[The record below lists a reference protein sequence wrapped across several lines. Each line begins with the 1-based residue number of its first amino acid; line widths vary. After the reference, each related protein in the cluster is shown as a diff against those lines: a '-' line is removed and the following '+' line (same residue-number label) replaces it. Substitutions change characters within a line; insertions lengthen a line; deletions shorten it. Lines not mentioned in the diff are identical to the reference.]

1 MLKQVPYLKMKIN
14 YLKFKSMFAYSPEM
28 QIINFT
34 DPTGLYTLIIGKNGR
49 GKSSITKILNIA
61 LYFSCDGI
69 PMGEFA
75 NEINGDGYVEV
86 SVDSYGSSWTIISEY
101 STTKLKSVQVF
112 KNGELQD
119 WGGIKTTKEKV
130 IQNIVDIPQKLFNN
144 IINLSVNDF
153 KSFLSLSARDS
164 KEIRD
169 KIFSF
174 GILNQMAQIEN
185 QKLLQSK
192 KEVDRI
198 QTTMDSLTST
208 LSSTY
213 EEYRKSEQDFVN
225 RKNEAERLYKE
236 YKTEIESK
244 RNSLL
249 STKKEIETEIEALR
263 SLERE
268 QTTSHL
274 INATIDISENL
285 NLLQGNLSE
294 SRRDIEEK
302 SEVHKSTEN
311 TISVLKYLLDTEE
324 YEKNLY
330 EIEKLS
336 KLHKEEENKLALLKI
351 ELLDIENTR
360 EKNRELI
367 KDKKL
372 KLDNILSEIS
382 KENALLGKYESKLQ
396 IHTALLKI
404 KSKFETSEALL
415 SFIESKERCLD
426 FEKKEHESLQNK
438 KTLLLEENKN
448 LEERLRLI
456 KAGKDTCPTCG
467 SPVDSIK
474 KIEEIESKI
483 SENEEILKSLIEE
496 SIPAIH
502 SKMLTTEKSLLQL
515 GEIKAK
521 KEMMESHYVADP
533 IGSLSLEEFL
543 TLSIE
548 DEIKKIKDKISSLI
562 LSSEK
567 IKEEIKSLED
577 TELEQ
582 RYTELL
588 SYSQK
593 HTENKSRYFTQIE
606 SLKNMNANPKK
617 EDYFTNDE
625 EHESILSS
633 LSDVINI
640 DERYRAEVSKL
651 SNLSL
656 ELSSL
661 KNNKTALESKIS
673 SLSETMVKNKEL
685 LSTSLKD
692 FTLPTEKILIDDS
705 VKERI
710 KDKENELSS
719 LTSSLLDIE
728 NKENSLLLQIKN
740 VEIEHKSKE
749 EYIKSSI
756 RRIETEI
763 ENFRKQTEVILH
775 ENHLQEAFLRTLSDD
790 GLKSYIMSKIVPYL
804 NQEINSF
811 ISRFNINVTVEFDSE
826 FVGTLHRNGHC
837 PSLQSIS
844 TGQRKI
850 IDVCILLSITK
861 FFIKKYPDI
870 NLVFYDE
877 IFSSLD
883 TENSPTILKLI
894 KQEFCENLGITVC
907 LVSHSF
913 VNPTLIDRFISVEDK
928 NYFSNLNILS
938 REDYTRQYS

>member
-1 MLKQVPYLKMKIN
+1 
-14 YLKFKSMFAYSPEM
+14 MFAYSPEM
-28 QIINFT
+28 QTINFT
-34 DPTGLYTLIIGKNGR
+34 DPNGLYTLIIGKNGR

-130 IQNIVDIPQKLFNN
+130 AQTIIDIPQKLFNN

-153 KSFLSLSARDS
+153 KSFLSLSAKDS

-174 GILNQMAQIEN
+174 GILNQMALIEN

-198 QTTMDSLTST
+198 QATMDSLTST

-213 EEYRKSEQDFVN
+213 EEYRKSEEDFVC

-236 YKTEIESK
+236 YMSEVESK
-244 RNSLL
+244 RNSLH
-249 STKKEIETEIEALR
+249 STKKEIETKIEALR

-285 NLLQGNLSE
+285 NILQGSLSE

-302 SEVHKSTEN
+302 SKIKKSTEN
-311 TISVLKYLLDTEE
+311 TISVLKYLLDTQE
-324 YEKNLY
+324 YEKSLY
-330 EIEKLS
+330 EIEKLEN
-336 KLHKEEENKLALLKI
+336 LHTEEENKLALLKV
-351 ELLDIENTR
+351 ELLDIENIR
-360 EKNRELI
+360 EKNRELLE
-367 KDKKL
+367 DKRL
-372 KLDNILSEIS
+372 KLDEILLSIS
-382 KENALLGKYESKLQ
+382 KENNLLEKLKSKIQ
-396 IHTALLKI
+396 IHTSLLKI
-404 KSKFETSEALL
+404 RSKFETDEALS
-415 SFIESKERCLD
+415 SFLESKERSLD
-426 FEKKEHESLQNK
+426 FEKKEHESLQNR
-438 KTLLLEENKN
+438 KTLLLQESKN
-448 LEERLRLI
+448 LRERLRLI
-456 KAGKDTCPTCG
+456 ETGKDTCPTCG
-467 SPVDSIK
+467 SPVNSIK
-474 KIEEIESKI
+474 KIEEIQSKI
-483 SENEEILKSLIEE
+483 SENEEHIRYVEE
-496 SIPAIH
+496 QIPATH
-502 SKMLTTEKSLLQL
+502 SKILATEKSLLQL

-521 KEMMESHYVADP
+521 KEMMEQHYEADP
-533 IGSLSLEEFL
+533 IHLFSLNEFLSLN
-543 TLSIE
+543 IE
-548 DEIKKIKDKISSLI
+548 DEIKKIKDKISSYA

-567 IKEEIKSLED
+567 IKEEIKSSED
-577 TELEQ
+577 TELEE
-582 RYTELL
+582 RYKELL
-588 SYSQK
+588 MYSQK

-606 SLKNMNANPKK
+606 SLKSMNVNPQKD
-617 EDYFTNDE
+617 DYFTSDE

-640 DERYRAEVSKL
+640 DERYKAEVSNL
-651 SNLSL
+651 SRISL

-661 KNNKTALESKIS
+661 SDKKITLESKIS
-673 SLSETMVKNKEL
+673 SLSETKAKNTEL
-685 LSTSLKD
+685 LSTSLRD
-692 FTLPTEKILIDDS
+692 FVLPTEKILIDDS

-719 LTSSLLDIE
+719 LTSELSNIE

-756 RRIETEI
+756 KRIETEI
-763 ENFRKQTEVILH
+763 ENFKKQTEVILH

-826 FVGTLHRNGHC
+826 FVGTLHRNGHS

-938 REDYTRQYS
+938 REDYTKQYS

>member
-1 MLKQVPYLKMKIN
+1 
-14 YLKFKSMFAYSPEM
+14 MFAYSPEM
-28 QIINFT
+28 QTINFT
-34 DPTGLYTLIIGKNGR
+34 DPNGLYTLIIGKNGR

-101 STTKLKSVQVF
+101 STTKLKTLQVF

-130 IQNIVDIPQKLFNN
+130 AQNIIDIPQKLFNN

-153 KSFLSLSARDS
+153 RSFLSLSARDS

-174 GILNQMAQIEN
+174 GILNQMALIEN

-198 QTTMDSLTST
+198 QATMDSLTST

-213 EEYRKSEQDFVN
+213 EEYRKSEEDYVC
-225 RKNEAERLYKE
+225 RKSEAERLYKE
-236 YKTEIESK
+236 YMSDVESK
-244 RNSLL
+244 RNSLH
-249 STKKEIETEIEALR
+249 STKKEIETKMEALR

-285 NLLQGNLSE
+285 SLLQGSLSE

-302 SEVHKSTEN
+302 SKVKKSIEN
-311 TISVLKYLLDTEE
+311 TISVLKYLLDTQE
-324 YEKNLY
+324 YEKSLY

-336 KLHKEEENKLALLKI
+336 KFYTEEENKLALLKV
-351 ELLDIENTR
+351 ELLDIENIR
-360 EKNRELI
+360 EKNRELLSN
-367 KDKKL
+367 KRS
-372 KLDNILSEIS
+372 KLDEILLSIS
-382 KENALLGKYESKLQ
+382 KENNLLEKFKSKIQ
-396 IHTALLKI
+396 IHTSLLKI
-404 KSKFETSEALL
+404 RSKFETDEALS
-415 SFIESKERCLD
+415 SFLESKERSLE
-426 FEKKEHESLQNK
+426 FEKKEHESLQNR
-438 KTLLLEENKN
+438 KTLLLQENKN
-448 LEERLRLI
+448 LRERLRLI
-456 KAGKDTCPTCG
+456 ETGKDTCPTCG
-467 SPVDSIK
+467 SPVNSTK
-474 KIEEIESKI
+474 KIEEIQGKI
-483 SENEEILKSLIEE
+483 SENEEHLKYVEE
-496 SIPAIH
+496 QIPALH
-502 SKMLTTEKSLLQL
+502 SKILAVEKSLLQL

-521 KEMMESHYVADP
+521 KEMMEQHYEADP
-533 IGSLSLEEFL
+533 IDSLSLSQFL
-543 TLSIE
+543 ALNIE
-548 DEIKKIKDKISSLI
+548 DEIKKIEDKISSLT

-567 IKEEIKSLED
+567 IKEEIKSFED
-577 TELEQ
+577 TELEE
-582 RYTELL
+582 RYKELL
-588 SYSQK
+588 MYSQK

-606 SLKNMNANPKK
+606 SLKSMNINPVK
-617 EDYFTNDE
+617 EDYFTSDE
-625 EHESILSS
+625 EHENILSS
-633 LSDVINI
+633 LSNVVNLG
-640 DERYRAEVSKL
+640 ERYQTEVSNL
-651 SNLSL
+651 SKISL

-661 KNNKTALESKIS
+661 SDKKITLESKIS
-673 SLSETMVKNKEL
+673 SLSETKSKNIEL

-692 FTLPTEKILIDDS
+692 FNLPTEKILIDDS

-710 KDKENELSS
+710 TVAENELSS
-719 LTSSLLDIE
+719 LTSELSDIE
-728 NKENSLLLQIKN
+728 NMENSLLLQIKN

-756 RRIETEI
+756 QRIETEI
-763 ENFRKQTEVILH
+763 ENFKKQTEVILH

-826 FVGTLHRNGHC
+826 FVGTLHRNGHS

-907 LVSHSF
+907 LISHSF

-938 REDYTRQYS
+938 REDYLRQYS

>member
-1 MLKQVPYLKMKIN
+1 
-14 YLKFKSMFAYSPEM
+14 MFAYSPEM
-28 QIINFT
+28 QTINFT
-34 DPTGLYTLIIGKNGR
+34 DPNGLYTLIIGKNGR

-101 STTKLKSVQVF
+101 STTKLKSLQVF

-130 IQNIVDIPQKLFNN
+130 AQNIVDIPQKLFNN

-153 KSFLSLSARDS
+153 RSFLSLSARDS

-174 GILNQMAQIEN
+174 GILNQMTQIEN

-198 QTTMDSLTST
+198 QATMDSLTST

-213 EEYRKSEQDFVN
+213 EEYRKSEEDYVC
-225 RKNEAERLYKE
+225 RKSEAERLYAE

-244 RNSLL
+244 RNSLH
-249 STKKEIETEIEALR
+249 STKKEIETKIEALR

-274 INATIDISENL
+274 INATIGISENL
-285 NLLQGNLSE
+285 NFLQGSLSE

-302 SEVHKSTEN
+302 SKTKKSTEN
-311 TISVLKYLLDTEE
+311 TISVLKYLLDTQE
-324 YEKNLY
+324 YEKSLY
-330 EIEKLS
+330 EIEKLT

-351 ELLDIENTR
+351 ELLDIENVR
-360 EKNRELI
+360 EKNRELLE
-367 KDKKL
+367 DKRL
-372 KLDNILSEIS
+372 KLDEILLSIS
-382 KENALLGKYESKLQ
+382 KENNLFEKLKSKIQ
-396 IHTALLKI
+396 IHTSLLKI
-404 KSKFETSEALL
+404 RSKFETDEVL
-415 SFIESKERCLD
+415 SSFLESKERSLE
-426 FEKKEHESLQNK
+426 FEKREHESLQNK

-448 LEERLRLI
+448 LRERLKLI
-456 KAGKDTCPTCG
+456 ETGKDTCPTCG
-467 SPVDSIK
+467 SPIDSIK

-483 SENEEILKSLIEE
+483 SENEEHLRYVEE
-496 SIPAIH
+496 QIPATH
-502 SKMLTTEKSLLQL
+502 SKILAIEKSLLQL

-521 KEMMESHYVADP
+521 KEMMEQQYEADP
-533 IGSLSLEEFL
+533 IGSLSLSEFL
-543 TLSIE
+543 SLNVE
-548 DEIKKIKDKISSLI
+548 DEIKKMEDKISSFTLF
-562 LSSEK
+562 SEK
-567 IKEEIKSLED
+567 IKEEIKSTED

-582 RYTELL
+582 RYKELL
-588 SYSQK
+588 MYSQK
-593 HTENKSRYFTQIE
+593 HIENKSRYFTQIE
-606 SLKNMNANPKK
+606 SIKSINANPVK

-625 EHESILSS
+625 EHENILSS
-633 LSDVINI
+633 ISDVINI
-640 DERYRAEVSKL
+640 EERYKAEI
-651 SNLSL
+651 SNLSKISL

-661 KNNKTALESKIS
+661 SDKKITLESKIS
-673 SLSETMVKNKEL
+673 SLSETKSKNIEL

-692 FTLPTEKILIDDS
+692 FNLPSEKILIDDS

-710 KDKENELSS
+710 TVTENELSS
-719 LTSSLLDIE
+719 LTSELSDIE

-763 ENFRKQTEVILH
+763 ENFKKQTEVILH

-826 FVGTLHRNGHC
+826 FVGTLHRNGHS

-907 LVSHSF
+907 LVSHNF

>member
-1 MLKQVPYLKMKIN
+1 
-14 YLKFKSMFAYSPEM
+14 MFAYSPEM
-28 QIINFT
+28 QTINFT
-34 DPTGLYTLIIGKNGR
+34 DPTQLYTLIIGKNGR

-101 STTKLKSVQVF
+101 STTKLKSLQVF

-130 IQNIVDIPQKLFNN
+130 SQNIVDIPQKLFNN

-153 KSFLSLSARDS
+153 KSFLSLSAKDS

-198 QTTMDSLTST
+198 QATMDSLTST

-213 EEYRKSEQDFVN
+213 EEYRKSEEKFAL
-225 RKNEAERLYKE
+225 RKSEAERLYKE
-236 YKTEIESK
+236 YKSEIESK
-244 RNSLL
+244 RNEFI
-249 STKKEIETEIEALR
+249 STKKEVETKIEALR

-285 NLLQGNLSE
+285 SSLQDSLSE
-294 SRRDIEEK
+294 DKRNIEEK
-302 SEVHKSTEN
+302 SEVYKSTEN
-311 TISVLKYLLDTEE
+311 TISVLKYLLDVKE
-324 YEKNLY
+324 YEKSLY

-351 ELLDIENTR
+351 ELLDIENIR
-360 EKNRELI
+360 EKNRELLR
-367 KDKKL
+367 DKQL
-372 KLDNILSEIS
+372 KLDEILLEIS

-396 IHTALLKI
+396 IHTSLLKI
-404 KSKFETSEALL
+404 RSKFETDETFS
-415 SFIESKERCLD
+415 SFLESKERSLE
-426 FEKKEHESLQNK
+426 FEKKEHESLQNR
-438 KTLLLEENKN
+438 KTLLLEESKN
-448 LEERLRLI
+448 LRERLRLI
-456 KAGKDTCPTCG
+456 ETGKDTCPTCG
-467 SPVDSIK
+467 SPVDSTK
-474 KIEEIESKI
+474 KIEEIQGKI
-483 SENEEILKSLIEE
+483 SENEKHLRYVEE
-496 SIPAIH
+496 QIPATH
-502 SKMLTTEKSLLQL
+502 SKILAIEKSLLQL

-521 KEMMESHYVADP
+521 KEMMEQHYEADP
-533 IGSLSLEEFL
+533 IHLLSLSEFL
-543 TLSIE
+543 ALNVE
-548 DEIKKIKDKISSLI
+548 DEIKKIKDKISSLT

-567 IKEEIKSLED
+567 IKEEIKSTED
-577 TELEQ
+577 TELEE
-582 RYTELL
+582 RYKELL
-588 SYSQK
+588 MLSQTY
-593 HTENKSRYFTQIE
+593 TENKSRYFTKIE
-606 SLKNMNANPKK
+606 SLKSMNANPKK
-617 EDYFTNDE
+617 EDYFTSDE
-625 EHESILSS
+625 EYESILSS
-633 LSDVINI
+633 LSEIVNLG
-640 DERYRAEVSKL
+640 ERYQAEVSNL
-651 SNLSL
+651 SKISL

-661 KNNKTALESKIS
+661 SDKKITLESKIS
-673 SLSETMVKNKEL
+673 SLSEIKSKNIEL

-692 FTLPTEKILIDDS
+692 FNLPTEKILIDDS

-719 LTSSLLDIE
+719 LTSSLSDIE
-728 NKENSLLLQIKN
+728 NAENSLLLQIKN

-763 ENFRKQTEVILH
+763 ENFKKQTEVILH

>member
-1 MLKQVPYLKMKIN
+1 
-14 YLKFKSMFAYSPEM
+14 MFAYSPEM
-28 QIINFT
+28 QTINFT
-34 DPTGLYTLIIGKNGR
+34 DPTQLYTLIIGKNGR

-86 SVDSYGSSWTIISEY
+86 SIDSYGSSWTIISEY
-101 STTKLKSVQVF
+101 STTKLKSLQVF

-130 IQNIVDIPQKLFNN
+130 AQTIIDIPQKLFNN

-153 KSFLSLSARDS
+153 RSFLSLSARDS

-174 GILNQMAQIEN
+174 GILNQMALIEN

-198 QTTMDSLTST
+198 QATMDSLTST

-213 EEYRKSEQDFVN
+213 EEYRKSEEDYVC
-225 RKNEAERLYKE
+225 RKSEAERLYKE
-236 YKTEIESK
+236 YKSEIESK
-244 RNSLL
+244 RNSLH
-249 STKKEIETEIEALR
+249 STKKEIETKIEALR

-285 NLLQGNLSE
+285 NFLQGNLSE

-302 SEVHKSTEN
+302 SKTLKSTEN
-311 TISVLKYLLDTEE
+311 TISVLKYLLDIQE
-324 YEKNLY
+324 YEKSLY
-330 EIEKLS
+330 EIEKLE
-336 KLHKEEENKLALLKI
+336 KLHKEEENKLALLKV
-351 ELLDIENTR
+351 ELLDIENIR
-360 EKNRELI
+360 EKNRELLE
-367 KDKKL
+367 DKRL
-372 KLDNILSEIS
+372 KLDEILLSIS
-382 KENALLGKYESKLQ
+382 KENNLLEKLKSKIQ
-396 IHTALLKI
+396 IHTSLLKI
-404 KSKFETSEALL
+404 RSKFETDEVL
-415 SFIESKERCLD
+415 SSFLESKERSLE
-426 FEKKEHESLQNK
+426 FEKKEHESLQNR

-456 KAGKDTCPTCG
+456 ETGKDTCPTCG
-467 SPVDSIK
+467 SPVDSTK

-483 SENEEILKSLIEE
+483 SENEEHLRYVEE
-496 SIPAIH
+496 QIPATH
-502 SKMLTTEKSLLQL
+502 SKILAIEKSLLQL

-521 KEMMESHYVADP
+521 KEMMEQHYEADP
-533 IGSLSLEEFL
+533 IHLLSLSEFL
-543 TLSIE
+543 ALNVE
-548 DEIKKIKDKISSLI
+548 DEIKKIEDKISSLT

-567 IKEEIKSLED
+567 IKEEIKSNED
-577 TELEQ
+577 TELEE
-582 RYTELL
+582 RYKELL
-588 SYSQK
+588 MLSQK

-606 SLKNMNANPKK
+606 SIESMNANPVK

-633 LSDVINI
+633 LNGVINI
-640 DERYRAEVSKL
+640 EERYKTEVSNL
-651 SNLSL
+651 SKISL

-661 KNNKTALESKIS
+661 SDKKITLESKIS
-673 SLSETMVKNKEL
+673 SLSETKSKNIEL

-692 FTLPTEKILIDDS
+692 FNLPSEKILIDDS

-719 LTSSLLDIE
+719 LTSELSDIE

-740 VEIEHKSKE
+740 IEIEHKSKE

-756 RRIETEI
+756 KRIETEI
-763 ENFRKQTEVILH
+763 ENFKKQTEVILH

-790 GLKSYIMSKIVPYL
+790 GLKSYIISKIVPYL

-826 FVGTLHRNGHC
+826 FVGTLHRNGHS

-907 LVSHSF
+907 LVSHNF

-938 REDYTRQYS
+938 REDYLRQYS

>member
-1 MLKQVPYLKMKIN
+1 
-14 YLKFKSMFAYSPEM
+14 MFAYSPEM
-28 QIINFT
+28 QTINFT

-101 STTKLKSVQVF
+101 STTKLKSLQVF

-130 IQNIVDIPQKLFNN
+130 SQNIVDIPQKLFNN

-153 KSFLSLSARDS
+153 RSFLSLSARDS

-174 GILNQMAQIEN
+174 GILNQMALIEN

-198 QTTMDSLTST
+198 QATMDSLTST

-213 EEYRKSEQDFVN
+213 EEYRKSEEEFVC

-236 YKTEIESK
+236 YMSEIESK
-244 RNSLL
+244 RNSLH
-249 STKKEIETEIEALR
+249 STKKEIETKMEALR

-285 NLLQGNLSE
+285 NVLQGSLSE
-294 SRRDIEEK
+294 SRREIEEK
-302 SEVHKSTEN
+302 SKVKKSTEN
-311 TISVLKYLLDTEE
+311 TISVLKYLLDTQE
-324 YEKNLY
+324 YEKSLY
-330 EIEKLS
+330 EIEKLEN
-336 KLHKEEENKLALLKI
+336 LHTEEENKLALLKV
-351 ELLDIENTR
+351 ELLDIENIR
-360 EKNRELI
+360 EKNRELLE
-367 KDKKL
+367 DKRS
-372 KLDNILSEIS
+372 KLDEILLEIS
-382 KENALLGKYESKLQ
+382 KENTLLGKYESKTQ
-396 IHTALLKI
+396 IHSSLLKI
-404 KSKFETSEALL
+404 KTKFETDEALS
-415 SFIESKERCLD
+415 SFIESKERSLE
-426 FEKKEHESLQNK
+426 FEKKEHESFQNK

-474 KIEEIESKI
+474 KIEEIQSKI
-483 SENEEILKSLIEE
+483 SENEEHLRYVEE
-496 SIPAIH
+496 QIPATH
-502 SKMLTTEKSLLQL
+502 SKILTIEKSLLQL

-521 KEMMESHYVADP
+521 KEMMEQHYEADP
-533 IGSLSLEEFL
+533 IHLLSFSEFL
-543 TLSIE
+543 ALNIE
-548 DEIKKIKDKISSLI
+548 DEIKKIKDKISSLT
-562 LSSEK
+562 LSTEK
-567 IKEEIKSLED
+567 IKEEIKSSED
-577 TELEQ
+577 IELEQ
-582 RYTELL
+582 KYKELL
-588 SYSQK
+588 MYSQK

-606 SLKNMNANPKK
+606 SLKSMNANPQK
-617 EDYFTNDE
+617 DNYFTNDE
-625 EHESILSS
+625 EHENILSS
-633 LSDVINI
+633 LSDTINI
-640 DERYRAEVSKL
+640 KERYQAEVSNL
-651 SNLSL
+651 SKISL

-661 KNNKTALESKIS
+661 SDKKITLESKIS
-673 SLSETMVKNKEL
+673 SLSETKAKNTEL
-685 LSTSLKD
+685 LSTSLRD
-692 FTLPTEKILIDDS
+692 FVLPTEKILIDDS

-710 KDKENELSS
+710 KDKENEFSS
-719 LTSSLLDIE
+719 LTNELSDIE

-740 VEIEHKSKE
+740 VEIEYKSKE

-763 ENFRKQTEVILH
+763 ENFKKQTEVILH

-826 FVGTLHRNGHC
+826 FVGTLHRNGHS

>member
-1 MLKQVPYLKMKIN
+1 
-14 YLKFKSMFAYSPEM
+14 MFAYSPEM
-28 QIINFT
+28 QTINFT
-34 DPTGLYTLIIGKNGR
+34 DPNGLYTLIIGKNGR

-86 SVDSYGSSWTIISEY
+86 SVDSYGNSWAIISEY
-101 STTKLKSVQVF
+101 STTKLKSLQVF

-119 WGGIKTTKEKV
+119 WGGIKITKEKV
-130 IQNIVDIPQKLFNN
+130 AQNIVDIPQKLFNN

-153 KSFLSLSARDS
+153 RSFLSLSARDS

-174 GILNQMAQIEN
+174 GILNQMALIEN

-198 QTTMDSLTST
+198 QATMDSLTST

-213 EEYRKSEQDFVN
+213 EEYRKSEEDYVC

-236 YKTEIESK
+236 YMSEVENK
-244 RNSLL
+244 RNSLH
-249 STKKEIETEIEALR
+249 STKKEVEIKMEALR

-285 NLLQGNLSE
+285 SSLQGSLSE
-294 SRRDIEEK
+294 DKRNIEEK
-302 SEVHKSTEN
+302 SKVKKSTEN
-311 TISVLKYLLDTEE
+311 TISVLKYLLDAQE
-324 YEKNLY
+324 YEKSLY

-336 KLHKEEENKLALLKI
+336 KLHTEEENKLALLKV
-351 ELLDIENTR
+351 ELLDIENIR
-360 EKNRELI
+360 EKNKELI
-367 KDKKL
+367 SDKRL
-372 KLDNILSEIS
+372 KLDEILLSIS
-382 KENALLGKYESKLQ
+382 KENTLLGKYESKTQ
-396 IHTALLKI
+396 IHNSLLKI
-404 KSKFETSEALL
+404 KTKFETDEAFS
-415 SFIESKERCLD
+415 SFLESKERSLE
-426 FEKKEHESLQNK
+426 FEKKEHESLQNR

-448 LEERLRLI
+448 LRERLRLI
-456 KAGKDTCPTCG
+456 ETGKDTCPTCG
-467 SPVDSIK
+467 SPVDSTK
-474 KIEEIESKI
+474 KIEEIQGKI
-483 SENEEILKSLIEE
+483 YENEEHLRYVEE
-496 SIPAIH
+496 QIPATH
-502 SKMLTTEKSLLQL
+502 SKILTIEKSLLQL

-521 KEMMESHYVADP
+521 KEMMEQHYEADP
-533 IGSLSLEEFL
+533 IHLLSLSEFL
-543 TLSIE
+543 SLNIE
-548 DEIKKIKDKISSLI
+548 DEIKKIKDKISSYT

-567 IKEEIKSLED
+567 IKEEIKSSED
-577 TELEQ
+577 TELEE
-582 RYTELL
+582 RYKELL
-588 SYSQK
+588 MYSQK

-606 SLKNMNANPKK
+606 SLKSMNANPQKD
-617 EDYFTNDE
+617 DYFTSDE

-633 LSDVINI
+633 LSDVINLK
-640 DERYRAEVSKL
+640 ERYQAEVSNL
-651 SNLSL
+651 SKISL

-661 KNNKTALESKIS
+661 SDKKITLESKIS
-673 SLSETMVKNKEL
+673 SLTETKSKNIEL

-692 FTLPTEKILIDDS
+692 FNLPTEKILIDDS

-719 LTSSLLDIE
+719 LTSELSDIE

-763 ENFRKQTEVILH
+763 ENFRKQTEAILH

-826 FVGTLHRNGHC
+826 FVGTLHRNGHS

-938 REDYTRQYS
+938 REDYTKQYS

>member
-1 MLKQVPYLKMKIN
+1 
-14 YLKFKSMFAYSPEM
+14 MFAYSPEM
-28 QIINFT
+28 QTINFT

-101 STTKLKSVQVF
+101 STTKLKSLQVF

-130 IQNIVDIPQKLFNN
+130 AQTIIDIPQKLFNN

-153 KSFLSLSARDS
+153 RSFLSLSARDS

-192 KEVDRI
+192 KEIDRI
-198 QTTMDSLTST
+198 QATMDSLTST

-213 EEYRKSEQDFVN
+213 EEYRKSEEDFVC
-225 RKNEAERLYKE
+225 RKSEAERLYKE
-236 YKTEIESK
+236 YMSEIENK
-244 RNSLL
+244 RNSLH

-285 NLLQGNLSE
+285 NLLQGSLSE

-302 SEVHKSTEN
+302 FKIKKSTEN
-311 TISVLKYLLDTEE
+311 TISVLKYLLDTEK
-324 YEKNLY
+324 YEKSLY
-330 EIEKLS
+330 EIEKLEN
-336 KLHKEEENKLALLKI
+336 LHTEEENKLALLKV
-351 ELLDIENTR
+351 ELLDIENIR
-360 EKNRELI
+360 EKNRELLE
-367 KDKKL
+367 DKRSKL
-372 KLDNILSEIS
+372 NEILLEIS

-396 IHTALLKI
+396 IHSSLLKI
-404 KSKFETSEALL
+404 KSKFETDEALS
-415 SFIESKERCLD
+415 SFIESKERSLE
-426 FEKKEHESLQNK
+426 FEKKEHETLQNR
-438 KTLLLEENKN
+438 KTLLLQENKN
-448 LEERLRLI
+448 LHERLRLI
-456 KAGKDTCPTCG
+456 ETGKDTCPTCG
-467 SPVDSIK
+467 SPVDSTK
-474 KIEEIESKI
+474 KIEEIKNKI
-483 SENEEILKSLIEE
+483 EENEELLRDTEE
-496 SIPAIH
+496 KIPATH
-502 SKMLTTEKSLLQL
+502 SKILTIEKSLLQL

-521 KEMMESHYVADP
+521 KEMMEQHYMVDP
-533 IGSLSLEEFL
+533 IDSLSVPEFL
-543 TLSIE
+543 ALSVE
-548 DEIKKIKDKISSLI
+548 DEIKKIKNKTSSLT
-562 LSSEK
+562 LSSQK
-567 IKEEIKSLED
+567 IKEEIKSTED

-582 RYTELL
+582 KYKELL
-588 SYSQK
+588 SYSQNFA
-593 HTENKSRYFTQIE
+593 ENKSRYFTQIE
-606 SLKNMNANPKK
+606 SIKSMNMCPIK
-617 EDYFTNDE
+617 EEYFESNDE
-625 EHESILSS
+625 FENILSS
-633 LSDVINI
+633 LNDVINLK
-640 DERYRAEVSKL
+640 ERYQAEVSKL

-661 KNNKTALESKIS
+661 SDKKITLESKIS
-673 SLSETMVKNKEL
+673 SLSETKSKNIEL

-692 FTLPTEKILIDDS
+692 FVLPTEKILIDDS

-710 KDKENELSS
+710 KDKENELTS
-719 LTSSLLDIE
+719 LTSSLSDIE
-728 NKENSLLLQIKN
+728 NAENSLLLQIKN

-763 ENFRKQTEVILH
+763 ENFKKQTEVILH

-826 FVGTLHRNGHC
+826 FVGTLHRNGHS

-938 REDYTRQYS
+938 REDYLRQYS

>member
-28 QIINFT
+28 QTINFT

-101 STTKLKSVQVF
+101 STTKLKSLQVF

-130 IQNIVDIPQKLFNN
+130 AQTIIDIPQKLFNN

-153 KSFLSLSARDS
+153 KSFLSLSAKDS

-174 GILNQMAQIEN
+174 GILNQMALIEN

-213 EEYRKSEQDFVN
+213 EEYRKSEEDFIN

-311 TISVLKYLLDTEE
+311 TISVLKYLLDVKE
-324 YEKNLY
+324 YEKSLY

-351 ELLDIENTR
+351 ELLDIENAR

-396 IHTALLKI
+396 IHTSLLKI
-404 KSKFETSEALL
+404 RSKFETDEALS
-415 SFIESKERCLD
+415 SFIESKERSLE
-426 FEKKEHESLQNK
+426 FEKKEHESLQNR

-448 LEERLRLI
+448 LRERLRFI
-456 KAGKDTCPTCG
+456 EIGKDTCPTCG

-474 KIEEIESKI
+474 KIEEIQSKI
-483 SENEEILKSLIEE
+483 SENEEHLRYVEE
-496 SIPAIH
+496 QIPATH
-502 SKMLTTEKSLLQL
+502 SKILATEKSLLQL

-521 KEMMESHYVADP
+521 KEMMEQHYEADP
-533 IGSLSLEEFL
+533 IHLLSLSEFL
-543 TLSIE
+543 ALSVE
-548 DEIKKIKDKISSLI
+548 DEIKKIEDKIFSLT

-577 TELEQ
+577 TELEEK
-582 RYTELL
+582 YKELL
-588 SYSQK
+588 IYSQK
-593 HTENKSRYFTQIE
+593 HTENKSRYFTKIE
-606 SLKNMNANPKK
+606 SLKSMDANPQKD
-617 EDYFTNDE
+617 DYFTSDE

-633 LSDVINI
+633 LSNVVNLG
-640 DERYRAEVSKL
+640 ERYQVEVSNL
-651 SNLSL
+651 SRISL

-661 KNNKTALESKIS
+661 SDKKITLESKIS

-692 FTLPTEKILIDDS
+692 FTLPTEKILIDNS

-710 KDKENELSS
+710 KGKENELSS
-719 LTSSLLDIE
+719 LTSSLSDIE
-728 NKENSLLLQIKN
+728 NAKNSLLLQIKN

-756 RRIETEI
+756 RRIKTEI

>member
-1 MLKQVPYLKMKIN
+1 
-14 YLKFKSMFAYSPEM
+14 MFAYSPEM

-34 DPTGLYTLIIGKNGR
+34 DPTQLYTLIIGKNGR

-86 SVDSYGSSWTIISEY
+86 SVDSYGNSWTIISEY
-101 STTKLKSVQVF
+101 STTKLKSLQVF

-119 WGGIKTTKEKV
+119 WGGIKTTKEK
-130 IQNIVDIPQKLFNN
+130 IAQTIIDIPQKLFNN

-153 KSFLSLSARDS
+153 RSFLSLSARDS

-174 GILNQMAQIEN
+174 GILNQMALIEN

-213 EEYRKSEQDFVN
+213 EEYRKSEEDFVN

-268 QTTSHL
+268 HTTSHL

-294 SRRDIEEK
+294 IRRDIEEK

-311 TISVLKYLLDTEE
+311 TISVLKYLLDVKE
-324 YEKNLY
+324 YEKSLY

-336 KLHKEEENKLALLKI
+336 KLHKEEENRLALLKI

-360 EKNRELI
+360 EKNRELLL
-367 KDKKL
+367 DKQS
-372 KLDNILSEIS
+372 KLDEILLEIS
-382 KENALLGKYESKLQ
+382 KENVLLGKYESKLH

-404 KSKFETSEALL
+404 KSKFETSEALS

-448 LEERLRLI
+448 FEERLRLI

-474 KIEEIESKI
+474 KIEEIKNKI
-483 SENEEILKSLIEE
+483 EENEELLRDIEE
-496 SIPAIH
+496 KIPASH
-502 SKMLTTEKSLLQL
+502 SKILTIEKSLLQL

-521 KEMMESHYVADP
+521 KEMMEQHYMADP
-533 IGSLSLEEFL
+533 IDSLSISEFL
-543 TLSIE
+543 SLNIE
-548 DEIKKIKDKISSLI
+548 DEIKKIKDKISSLT
-562 LSSEK
+562 LSSQK
-567 IKEEIKSLED
+567 IKEEIKSTED
-577 TELEQ
+577 KELEQ
-582 RYTELL
+582 RHKELL

-651 SNLSL
+651 SKLSL

-685 LSTSLKD
+685 LSTSLRD
-692 FTLPTEKILIDDS
+692 FTLPTEKILIDNS

-710 KDKENELSS
+710 KGKENELSS
-719 LTSSLLDIE
+719 LTSSLSDIE
-728 NKENSLLLQIKN
+728 NTENSLLLQIKN

-763 ENFRKQTEVILH
+763 ENFKKQTEVILH

-826 FVGTLHRNGHC
+826 FVGTLHRNGHR

>member
-1 MLKQVPYLKMKIN
+1 
-14 YLKFKSMFAYSPEM
+14 MFAYSPEM
-28 QIINFT
+28 QTINFT
-34 DPTGLYTLIIGKNGR
+34 DPTQLYTLIIGKNGR

-101 STTKLKSVQVF
+101 STTKLKSLQVF

-130 IQNIVDIPQKLFNN
+130 AQTIIDIPQKLFNN

-153 KSFLSLSARDS
+153 RSFLSLSARDS

-198 QTTMDSLTST
+198 QATMDSLTST

-213 EEYRKSEQDFVN
+213 EEYRKSEEDFVC

-236 YKTEIESK
+236 YMSEVESK
-244 RNSLL
+244 RNELH
-249 STKKEIETEIEALR
+249 STKKEIETKIEALR

-285 NLLQGNLSE
+285 NILQGSLSE

-302 SEVHKSTEN
+302 SKIKKSTEN
-311 TISVLKYLLDTEE
+311 TISVLKYLLDTEK
-324 YEKNLY
+324 YEKSLY
-330 EIEKLS
+330 EIEKLE
-336 KLHKEEENKLALLKI
+336 KLYKEEENKLALIKI
-351 ELLDIENTR
+351 ELLDIENVR
-360 EKNRELI
+360 EKNRELLR
-367 KDKKL
+367 DKQS
-372 KLDNILSEIS
+372 KLDEILLSIS
-382 KENALLGKYESKLQ
+382 KENNLLEKFKSKIQ
-396 IHTALLKI
+396 IHTSLLKI
-404 KSKFETSEALL
+404 KSKFETDEALS
-415 SFIESKERCLD
+415 SFLESKERSLE
-426 FEKKEHESLQNK
+426 FEKKEHESLQNR
-438 KTLLLEENKN
+438 KTLLLEESKN
-448 LEERLRLI
+448 LRERLRLI
-456 KAGKDTCPTCG
+456 ETGKDTCPTCG

-474 KIEEIESKI
+474 KIEEIQGKI
-483 SENEEILKSLIEE
+483 SENEELLRYVEE
-496 SIPAIH
+496 QIPATH
-502 SKMLTTEKSLLQL
+502 SKILTIEKSLLQL

-521 KEMMESHYVADP
+521 KEMMEQHYEADP
-533 IGSLSLEEFL
+533 IHLLSLSEFL
-543 TLSIE
+543 ALSVE
-548 DEIKKIKDKISSLI
+548 DEVKKIKDKISSLT

-567 IKEEIKSLED
+567 IKEEIKSSED
-577 TELEQ
+577 IELEE
-582 RYTELL
+582 RYKELL
-588 SYSQK
+588 IYSQK
-593 HTENKSRYFTQIE
+593 HTENKSRYFTKIE
-606 SLKNMNANPKK
+606 SLKSMNANPVK
-617 EDYFTNDE
+617 EDYFTSDE

-633 LSDVINI
+633 LSDMINI
-640 DERYRAEVSKL
+640 EEKYKAEVSNL
-651 SNLSL
+651 SRISL

-661 KNNKTALESKIS
+661 SDKKITLESKIS
-673 SLSETMVKNKEL
+673 SLSETKAKNTEL

-719 LTSSLLDIE
+719 ITNELSGIE

-756 RRIETEI
+756 KRIETEI
-763 ENFRKQTEVILH
+763 ENFKKQTEVILH

-826 FVGTLHRNGHC
+826 FVGTLHRNGHS

-938 REDYTRQYS
+938 REDYTKQYS

>member
-1 MLKQVPYLKMKIN
+1 
-14 YLKFKSMFAYSPEM
+14 MFAYSPEM
-28 QIINFT
+28 QTINFT
-34 DPTGLYTLIIGKNGR
+34 DPNGLYTLIIGKNGR

-75 NEINGDGYVEV
+75 NEINRDGYVEV

-101 STTKLKSVQVF
+101 STTKLKSLQVF

-130 IQNIVDIPQKLFNN
+130 AQNIIDIPQKLFNN

-153 KSFLSLSARDS
+153 RSFLSLSARDS

-174 GILNQMAQIEN
+174 GILNQMALIEN

-198 QTTMDSLTST
+198 QATMDSLTST

-213 EEYRKSEQDFVN
+213 EEYRKSEEDYVC

-236 YKTEIESK
+236 YMSEVESK
-244 RNSLL
+244 RNSFQ
-249 STKKEIETEIEALR
+249 STKKEIETKMEALR

-285 NLLQGNLSE
+285 SLLQGSLSE
-294 SRRDIEEK
+294 SKRDIEEK
-302 SEVHKSTEN
+302 SKIKKSTEN
-311 TISVLKYLLDTEE
+311 IISVLKYLLDIQE
-324 YEKNLY
+324 YEKSLY
-330 EIEKLS
+330 EIEKLE

-351 ELLDIENTR
+351 ELLDIENVR
-360 EKNRELI
+360 EKNRELLE
-367 KDKKL
+367 DKRS
-372 KLDNILSEIS
+372 KLDEILLSIS
-382 KENALLGKYESKLQ
+382 KENNLLEKFKSKIQ
-396 IHTALLKI
+396 IHTSLLKI
-404 KSKFETSEALL
+404 RSKFETDEALS
-415 SFIESKERCLD
+415 SFLESKERSLE
-426 FEKKEHESLQNK
+426 FEKKEHESLQNR
-438 KTLLLEENKN
+438 KTLLLEESKN
-448 LEERLRLI
+448 LRERLRLI
-456 KAGKDTCPTCG
+456 ETGKDTCPTCG

-474 KIEEIESKI
+474 KIEEIQGKI
-483 SENEEILKSLIEE
+483 SENEEHLRYVEE
-496 SIPAIH
+496 QIPASH
-502 SKMLTTEKSLLQL
+502 SKILAIEKSLLQL

-521 KEMMESHYVADP
+521 KEMMEQHYEADP
-533 IGSLSLEEFL
+533 IQLLSLNEFL
-543 TLSIE
+543 ALSIE
-548 DEIKKIKDKISSLI
+548 DEIKKIEDKISSLT

-567 IKEEIKSLED
+567 IKEEIKSSED

-582 RYTELL
+582 KYKELL
-588 SYSQK
+588 MYSQK

-606 SLKNMNANPKK
+606 SLKSMNVNPVK
-617 EDYFTNDE
+617 EDYFTSDE
-625 EHESILSS
+625 EHENILSS

-640 DERYRAEVSKL
+640 EERYQVEV
-651 SNLSL
+651 SNLSKISI

-661 KNNKTALESKIS
+661 SDKKITLESKIS
-673 SLSETMVKNKEL
+673 SLSETKSKNIEL

-692 FTLPTEKILIDDS
+692 FVLPTEKILIDDS
-705 VKERI
+705 IKERI
-710 KDKENELSS
+710 TVAENELSS
-719 LTSSLLDIE
+719 LTSELSDIE

-826 FVGTLHRNGHC
+826 FVGTLHRNGHS

-928 NYFSNLNILS
+928 NYFSSLNILS
-938 REDYTRQYS
+938 REDYLRQYS

>member
-1 MLKQVPYLKMKIN
+1 
-14 YLKFKSMFAYSPEM
+14 MFAYSPEI
-28 QIINFT
+28 QTINFT
-34 DPTGLYTLIIGKNGR
+34 DPTQLYTLIIGKNGR

-130 IQNIVDIPQKLFNN
+130 AQNIVDIPQKLFNN

-153 KSFLSLSARDS
+153 RSFLSLSARDS

-174 GILNQMAQIEN
+174 GILNQMALIEN

-198 QTTMDSLTST
+198 QATMDSLTST

-213 EEYRKSEQDFVN
+213 EEYRKSEEDFVN

-236 YKTEIESK
+236 YMSEVESK
-244 RNSLL
+244 RNELH
-249 STKKEIETEIEALR
+249 STKKEIETKIEVLR

-285 NLLQGNLSE
+285 NILQGSLSE
-294 SRRDIEEK
+294 NRRDIEEK
-302 SEVHKSTEN
+302 SKVKKSTEN

-324 YEKNLY
+324 YEKSLY
-330 EIEKLS
+330 EIEKLE
-336 KLHKEEENKLALLKI
+336 KLYKEEENKLALFKV
-351 ELLDIENTR
+351 ELLDIENIR
-360 EKNRELI
+360 EKNRELLE
-367 KDKKL
+367 DKRS
-372 KLDNILSEIS
+372 KLDEILLEIS

-396 IHTALLKI
+396 IHSSLLKI
-404 KSKFETSEALL
+404 KSKFKTDEALS
-415 SFIESKERCLD
+415 SFLESKERSLE
-426 FEKKEHESLQNK
+426 FEKKEHESLQNR
-438 KTLLLEENKN
+438 KTLLLQENKN
-448 LEERLRLI
+448 LRERLRLI
-456 KAGKDTCPTCG
+456 ETGKDTCPTCG
-467 SPVDSIK
+467 SHVDSIK
-474 KIEEIESKI
+474 KIEEIQGKI
-483 SENEEILKSLIEE
+483 SENEELLRYVEE
-496 SIPAIH
+496 QIPTTH
-502 SKMLTTEKSLLQL
+502 SKILTIEKSLLQL

-521 KEMMESHYVADP
+521 KEMMEQHYEADP
-533 IGSLSLEEFL
+533 IHLLSLSEFL
-543 TLSIE
+543 ALSVE
-548 DEIKKIKDKISSLI
+548 DEVKKIKDKISSLT

-567 IKEEIKSLED
+567 IKEEIKSSED
-577 TELEQ
+577 IELEE
-582 RYTELL
+582 RYKELL
-588 SYSQK
+588 IYSQK
-593 HTENKSRYFTQIE
+593 HTENKSRYFTKIE
-606 SLKNMNANPKK
+606 SLKNMNANPVK
-617 EDYFTNDE
+617 EDYFISDE

-640 DERYRAEVSKL
+640 EERYKAEVSNL
-651 SNLSL
+651 SRISL

-661 KNNKTALESKIS
+661 SDKKITLESKIS
-673 SLSETMVKNKEL
+673 SLSDTKAKNIEL

-692 FTLPTEKILIDDS
+692 FVLPIEKILIDDS

-719 LTSSLLDIE
+719 LSSSLLDIE

-756 RRIETEI
+756 KRIETEI

-826 FVGTLHRNGHC
+826 FVGTLHRNGHS

>member
-1 MLKQVPYLKMKIN
+1 
-14 YLKFKSMFAYSPEM
+14 MFAYSPEM
-28 QIINFT
+28 QTINFT
-34 DPTGLYTLIIGKNGR
+34 DPNGLYTLIIGKNGR

-101 STTKLKSVQVF
+101 STTKLKSLQVF

-130 IQNIVDIPQKLFNN
+130 AQNIIDIPQKLFNN

-153 KSFLSLSARDS
+153 RSFLSLSARDS

-174 GILNQMAQIEN
+174 GILNQMALIEN

-198 QTTMDSLTST
+198 QATMDSLTST

-213 EEYRKSEQDFVN
+213 EEYRKSEEDYVC

-236 YKTEIESK
+236 YMSEVESK
-244 RNSLL
+244 RNSFQ
-249 STKKEIETEIEALR
+249 STKKEIETKMEALR

-285 NLLQGNLSE
+285 SLLQGSLSE
-294 SRRDIEEK
+294 SKRDIEEK
-302 SEVHKSTEN
+302 SKIKKSTEN
-311 TISVLKYLLDTEE
+311 IISVLKYLLDIQE
-324 YEKNLY
+324 YEKSLY
-330 EIEKLS
+330 EIEKLE

-351 ELLDIENTR
+351 ELLDIENVR
-360 EKNRELI
+360 EKNRELLE
-367 KDKKL
+367 DKRS
-372 KLDNILSEIS
+372 KLDEILLSIS
-382 KENALLGKYESKLQ
+382 KENNLLEKFKSKIQ
-396 IHTALLKI
+396 IHTSLLKI
-404 KSKFETSEALL
+404 RSKFETDEALS
-415 SFIESKERCLD
+415 SFLESKERSLE
-426 FEKKEHESLQNK
+426 FEKKEHESLQNR
-438 KTLLLEENKN
+438 KTLLLEESKN
-448 LEERLRLI
+448 LRERLRLI
-456 KAGKDTCPTCG
+456 ETGKDTCPTCG

-474 KIEEIESKI
+474 KIEEIQGKI
-483 SENEEILKSLIEE
+483 SENEEHLRYVEE
-496 SIPAIH
+496 QIPASH
-502 SKMLTTEKSLLQL
+502 SKILAIEKSLLQL

-521 KEMMESHYVADP
+521 KEMMEQHYEADP
-533 IGSLSLEEFL
+533 IQLLSLNEFL
-543 TLSIE
+543 ALSIE
-548 DEIKKIKDKISSLI
+548 DEIKKIEDKISSLT

-567 IKEEIKSLED
+567 IKEEIKSSED

-582 RYTELL
+582 KYKELL
-588 SYSQK
+588 MYSQK

-606 SLKNMNANPKK
+606 SLKSMNVNPVK
-617 EDYFTNDE
+617 EDYFTSDE
-625 EHESILSS
+625 EHENILSS

-640 DERYRAEVSKL
+640 EERYQVEV
-651 SNLSL
+651 SNLSKISI

-661 KNNKTALESKIS
+661 SDKKITLESKIS
-673 SLSETMVKNKEL
+673 SLSETKSKNIEL

-692 FTLPTEKILIDDS
+692 FVLPTEKILIDDS
-705 VKERI
+705 IKERI
-710 KDKENELSS
+710 TVAENELSS
-719 LTSSLLDIE
+719 LTSELSDIE

-826 FVGTLHRNGHC
+826 FVGTLHRNGHS

-928 NYFSNLNILS
+928 NYFSSLNILS
-938 REDYTRQYS
+938 REDYLRQYS

>member
-1 MLKQVPYLKMKIN
+1 
-14 YLKFKSMFAYSPEM
+14 MFAYSPEM
-28 QIINFT
+28 QTINFT
-34 DPTGLYTLIIGKNGR
+34 DPNGLYTLIIGKNGR

-101 STTKLKSVQVF
+101 STTKLKSLQIF

-130 IQNIVDIPQKLFNN
+130 SQNIIDIPQKLFNN

-174 GILNQMAQIEN
+174 GILNQMALIEN

-213 EEYRKSEQDFVN
+213 EEYRKSEEDYVC
-225 RKNEAERLYKE
+225 RKNEAERFYKE
-236 YKTEIESK
+236 YMSEIESK
-244 RNSLL
+244 RNSLH
-249 STKKEIETEIEALR
+249 STKKEIETKMEALR

-285 NLLQGNLSE
+285 SSLQGSLSE
-294 SRRDIEEK
+294 SKRDIEEK
-302 SEVHKSTEN
+302 SKTLKSTEN
-311 TISVLKYLLDTEE
+311 IISVLKYLLDTQE
-324 YEKNLY
+324 YEKSLY
-330 EIEKLS
+330 EIEKLE
-336 KLHKEEENKLALLKI
+336 KLHKEEENKLALLKV
-351 ELLDIENTR
+351 ELLDIENVR
-360 EKNRELI
+360 EKNRELLR
-367 KDKKL
+367 DKQS
-372 KLDNILSEIS
+372 KLDEILLSIS
-382 KENALLGKYESKLQ
+382 KENNLLEKFKSKIQ
-396 IHTALLKI
+396 IHTSLLKI
-404 KSKFETSEALL
+404 RSKFETDEALS
-415 SFIESKERCLD
+415 SFLESKERSLE
-426 FEKKEHESLQNK
+426 FEKKEHESLQNR
-438 KTLLLEENKN
+438 KTLLLEESKN
-448 LEERLRLI
+448 LRERLRLI

-474 KIEEIESKI
+474 KIEEIQGKI
-483 SENEEILKSLIEE
+483 SENEEHLRYVEE
-496 SIPAIH
+496 QIPATH
-502 SKMLTTEKSLLQL
+502 SKILAIEKSLLQL

-521 KEMMESHYVADP
+521 KEMMEQHYVADP

-548 DEIKKIKDKISSLI
+548 DEIKKIKDKISSLT

-582 RYTELL
+582 RYKELL
-588 SYSQK
+588 MYSQK

-606 SLKNMNANPKK
+606 SLKSMNINPVK
-617 EDYFTNDE
+617 EQYFENDE
-625 EHESILSS
+625 EHENILSS
-633 LSDVINI
+633 LSDVVNLG
-640 DERYRAEVSKL
+640 ERYQTEVSNL
-651 SNLSL
+651 SKISL

-661 KNNKTALESKIS
+661 SDKKIILESKIS
-673 SLSETMVKNKEL
+673 SLSETKAKNTEL

-692 FTLPTEKILIDDS
+692 FNLPTEKILIDDS

-710 KDKENELSS
+710 TVAENELSS
-719 LTSSLLDIE
+719 LTNELSNIE
-728 NKENSLLLQIKN
+728 NAENSLLLQIKN

-763 ENFRKQTEVILH
+763 ENFKKQTEVILH

>member
-28 QIINFT
+28 QTINFT
-34 DPTGLYTLIIGKNGR
+34 DPNGLYTLIIGKNGR

-101 STTKLKSVQVF
+101 STTKLKSLQVF

-130 IQNIVDIPQKLFNN
+130 SQNIIDIPQKLFNN

-153 KSFLSLSARDS
+153 KSFLSLSAKDS

-174 GILNQMAQIEN
+174 GILNQMALIEN

-213 EEYRKSEQDFVN
+213 EEYRKSEEDFVN

-302 SEVHKSTEN
+302 SKTLKSTEN
-311 TISVLKYLLDTEE
+311 TISILKYLLDTQE
-324 YEKNLY
+324 YEKSLY
-330 EIEKLS
+330 EIEKLE

-351 ELLDIENTR
+351 KLLDIENIR
-360 EKNRELI
+360 EKNRELLE
-367 KDKKL
+367 DKRS
-372 KLDNILSEIS
+372 KLDEILLEIS
-382 KENALLGKYESKLQ
+382 KENNLLGKYKSKLQ
-396 IHTALLKI
+396 IHTSLLKI
-404 KSKFETSEALL
+404 RSKFETDEALS
-415 SFIESKERCLD
+415 SFLESKERSLE
-426 FEKKEHESLQNK
+426 FEKKEHESLQNR
-438 KTLLLEENKN
+438 KTLLLEESKN
-448 LEERLRLI
+448 LRERFRLI
-456 KAGKDTCPTCG
+456 ETGKDTCPTCG
-467 SPVDSIK
+467 SPVDSVK
-474 KIEEIESKI
+474 KIEEIQGKI
-483 SENEEILKSLIEE
+483 SENEEHLKYVEE
-496 SIPAIH
+496 KIPATH
-502 SKMLTTEKSLLQL
+502 SKILAIEKSLLQL
-515 GEIKAK
+515 KEIKAK
-521 KEMMESHYVADP
+521 KEMMEQHYEADP
-533 IGSLSLEEFL
+533 IHLLSINEFL
-543 TLSIE
+543 ALSVE
-548 DEIKKIKDKISSLI
+548 DETRKIEDKISSLT

-577 TELEQ
+577 KELEQ
-582 RYTELL
+582 RYKELL

-625 EHESILSS
+625 EHENILSS

-640 DERYRAEVSKL
+640 EERYKVEVSKL

-685 LSTSLKD
+685 LSTSLRD
-692 FTLPTEKILIDDS
+692 FVLPTEKILIDDS

-710 KDKENELSS
+710 KGKENELSS
-719 LTSSLLDIE
+719 LTNELSNIE
-728 NKENSLLLQIKN
+728 NTENSLLLQIKN

-763 ENFRKQTEVILH
+763 ENFKKQTEVILH

-928 NYFSNLNILS
+928 NYFSSLNILS
-938 REDYTRQYS
+938 REDYTKQYS

>member
-1 MLKQVPYLKMKIN
+1 
-14 YLKFKSMFAYSPEM
+14 MFAYSPEM
-28 QIINFT
+28 QTINFT

-86 SVDSYGSSWTIISEY
+86 SVDSYGNSWTIISEY
-101 STTKLKSVQVF
+101 STTKLKSLQVF

-130 IQNIVDIPQKLFNN
+130 AQNIIDIPQKLFNN

-153 KSFLSLSARDS
+153 RSFLSLSARDS

-174 GILNQMAQIEN
+174 GILNQMALIEN
-185 QKLLQSK
+185 QKLLQNK

-198 QTTMDSLTST
+198 QATMDSLTST

-213 EEYRKSEQDFVN
+213 EEYRKSEEDFVCK
-225 RKNEAERLYKE
+225 KNEAERLYKE
-236 YKTEIESK
+236 YMSEIESK
-244 RNSLL
+244 RNSLH
-249 STKKEIETEIEALR
+249 STKKEIETKIEALR

-285 NLLQGNLSE
+285 NLLQENLSE

-302 SEVHKSTEN
+302 AKDKKSIEN
-311 TISVLKYLLDTEE
+311 TISVLKYLLDTQE
-324 YEKNLY
+324 YEKSLY
-330 EIEKLS
+330 EIEKLEN
-336 KLHKEEENKLALLKI
+336 LHTEEENKLALLKV
-351 ELLDIENTR
+351 ELLDIENIR
-360 EKNRELI
+360 EKNRELLE
-367 KDKKL
+367 DKRSKL
-372 KLDNILSEIS
+372 NEILLEIS
-382 KENALLGKYESKLQ
+382 KENTLLGKYESKLQ
-396 IHTALLKI
+396 IHSSLLKI
-404 KSKFETSEALL
+404 KSKFETDEALS
-415 SFIESKERCLD
+415 SFLESKERSLE
-426 FEKKEHESLQNK
+426 FEKKEHESLQNR
-438 KTLLLEENKN
+438 KTLLLQENKN
-448 LEERLRLI
+448 LHERLRLI
-456 KAGKDTCPTCG
+456 KTGKDTCPTCG
-467 SPVDSIK
+467 SPVNSIK
-474 KIEEIESKI
+474 KIEEIQSKI
-483 SENEEILKSLIEE
+483 SENEELLRDTEE
-496 SIPAIH
+496 KIPALY
-502 SKMLTTEKSLLQL
+502 SKILTIEKSLLQL

-521 KEMMESHYVADP
+521 KEMMEQHYEADP
-533 IGSLSLEEFL
+533 INSLSLSKFL
-543 TLSIE
+543 SLNVE
-548 DEIKKIKDKISSLI
+548 DEIKKIKDKISSYA
-562 LSSEK
+562 LSTEK
-567 IKEEIKSLED
+567 IKEEIKSNED
-577 TELEQ
+577 TELEE
-582 RYTELL
+582 RYKELL
-588 SYSQK
+588 MYSQK

-606 SLKNMNANPKK
+606 SLKNMNANPVK
-617 EDYFTNDE
+617 EDYFTSDE

-640 DERYRAEVSKL
+640 DERYKAEVSNL
-651 SNLSL
+651 SRISL

-661 KNNKTALESKIS
+661 SDKKITLESKIS
-673 SLSETMVKNKEL
+673 SLSETKAKNTEL
-685 LSTSLKD
+685 LSTSLRD
-692 FTLPTEKILIDDS
+692 FVLPTEKILIDDS

-719 LTSSLLDIE
+719 LTNELSNIE

-763 ENFRKQTEVILH
+763 ENFKKQTEVILH

-826 FVGTLHRNGHC
+826 FVGTLHRNGHS

-913 VNPTLIDRFISVEDK
+913 VNPTLIDRFVSVEDK
-928 NYFSNLNILS
+928 NYFSSLNILS

>member
-1 MLKQVPYLKMKIN
+1 
-14 YLKFKSMFAYSPEM
+14 MFAYSPEM
-28 QIINFT
+28 QTINFT
-34 DPTGLYTLIIGKNGR
+34 DPNGLYTLIIGKNGR

-101 STTKLKSVQVF
+101 STTKLKSLQVF

-130 IQNIVDIPQKLFNN
+130 AQNIVDIPQKLFNN

-153 KSFLSLSARDS
+153 RSFLSLSARDS

-198 QTTMDSLTST
+198 QATMDSLTST

-213 EEYRKSEQDFVN
+213 EEYRKSEEDYVC
-225 RKNEAERLYKE
+225 RKSEAERLYKE
-236 YKTEIESK
+236 YMSEVESK
-244 RNSLL
+244 RSELL
-249 STKKEIETEIEALR
+249 STKKEIETKMEALR

-285 NLLQGNLSE
+285 NSLQGSLSE
-294 SRRDIEEK
+294 SKRDIEEK
-302 SEVHKSTEN
+302 SKVKKSTEN
-311 TISVLKYLLDTEE
+311 TISVLKYLLDTQE
-324 YEKNLY
+324 YEKSLY
-330 EIEKLS
+330 EVEKLS
-336 KLHKEEENKLALLKI
+336 KFYTEEENKLVLLKV
-351 ELLDIENTR
+351 ELLDIENIR
-360 EKNRELI
+360 EKNRELLE
-367 KDKKL
+367 DKRS
-372 KLDNILSEIS
+372 KLDEILLSIS
-382 KENALLGKYESKLQ
+382 KENNLLEKFKSKIQ
-396 IHTALLKI
+396 IHTSLLKI
-404 KSKFETSEALL
+404 RSKFETDEALS
-415 SFIESKERCLD
+415 SFLESKERSLE
-426 FEKKEHESLQNK
+426 FEKKEHESLQNRK
-438 KTLLLEENKN
+438 ILLLQENKN
-448 LEERLRLI
+448 LKERLRLI
-456 KAGKDTCPTCG
+456 ETGKDTCPTCG

-474 KIEEIESKI
+474 KIEEIQGKI
-483 SENEEILKSLIEE
+483 SENEEHLRYVEE
-496 SIPAIH
+496 QIPAVY
-502 SKMLTTEKSLLQL
+502 SKILAIEKSLLQL

-521 KEMMESHYVADP
+521 KEMMEQHYEADP
-533 IGSLSLEEFL
+533 IHLLSLSQFL
-543 TLSIE
+543 SLNVE
-548 DEIKKIKDKISSLI
+548 DETRKIEDKISSLT

-567 IKEEIKSLED
+567 IKEEIKSIQD
-577 TELEQ
+577 TELEE
-582 RYTELL
+582 RYKELL
-588 SYSQK
+588 IYSQK

-606 SLKNMNANPKK
+606 SLKNMNVNPVK
-617 EDYFTNDE
+617 EDYFTSDE

-640 DERYRAEVSKL
+640 EERYQTEVSNL
-651 SNLSL
+651 SRISL

-661 KNNKTALESKIS
+661 SDKKITLESKIS
-673 SLSETMVKNKEL
+673 SLSETKLKNIEL

-692 FTLPTEKILIDDS
+692 FNLPTEKILIDDS
-705 VKERI
+705 IKERI
-710 KDKENELSS
+710 TIAENELSS
-719 LTSSLLDIE
+719 LTSQLSDIE
-728 NKENSLLLQIKN
+728 NTENSLLLQIKN

-756 RRIETEI
+756 KRIETEI

-826 FVGTLHRNGHC
+826 FVGTLHRNGHS

-938 REDYTRQYS
+938 REDYLRQYS

>member
-1 MLKQVPYLKMKIN
+1 
-14 YLKFKSMFAYSPEM
+14 MFAYSPEM
-28 QIINFT
+28 QTINFT

-101 STTKLKSVQVF
+101 STTKLKSLQVF

-130 IQNIVDIPQKLFNN
+130 SQNIVDIPQKLFNN

-153 KSFLSLSARDS
+153 RSFLSLSARDS

-174 GILNQMAQIEN
+174 GILNQMALIEN

-198 QTTMDSLTST
+198 QATMDSLTST

-213 EEYRKSEQDFVN
+213 EEYRKSEEEFVC

-236 YKTEIESK
+236 YMSEIESK

-249 STKKEIETEIEALR
+249 STKKEIETKIEALK

-285 NLLQGNLSE
+285 NTLQGSLSE
-294 SRRDIEEK
+294 SRRDIEDK
-302 SEVHKSTEN
+302 SKTLKSTEN
-311 TISVLKYLLDTEE
+311 TISVLKYLLDTQE
-324 YEKNLY
+324 YEKSLY
-330 EIEKLS
+330 EIEKLE
-336 KLHKEEENKLALLKI
+336 KLHIEEENKLALLKV
-351 ELLDIENTR
+351 ELLDIENVR
-360 EKNRELI
+360 EKNRELLE
-367 KDKKL
+367 DKRS
-372 KLDNILSEIS
+372 KLDEILLEIS
-382 KENALLGKYESKLQ
+382 KENTLLGKYESKTQ
-396 IHTALLKI
+396 IHSSLLKI
-404 KSKFETSEALL
+404 RSKFETDEALS
-415 SFIESKERCLD
+415 SFLESKERSLE
-426 FEKKEHESLQNK
+426 FEKKEHESLQNR
-438 KTLLLEENKN
+438 KTLLLEESKN
-448 LEERLRLI
+448 LRERLRLI
-456 KAGKDTCPTCG
+456 ETGKDTCPTCG

-474 KIEEIESKI
+474 KIEEIQSKI
-483 SENEEILKSLIEE
+483 SENEEHLRYVEE
-496 SIPAIH
+496 QIPATH
-502 SKMLTTEKSLLQL
+502 SKILTIEKSLLQL
-515 GEIKAK
+515 KEIKAK
-521 KEMMESHYVADP
+521 KEMMEQHYEADP
-533 IGSLSLEEFL
+533 IHLLSFSEFL
-543 TLSIE
+543 ALNIE
-548 DEIKKIKDKISSLI
+548 DEIKKIKDKISSLT
-562 LSSEK
+562 LSTEK
-567 IKEEIKSLED
+567 IKEEIKSSED
-577 TELEQ
+577 TELEE
-582 RYTELL
+582 RYKELL
-588 SYSQK
+588 MYSQK

-606 SLKNMNANPKK
+606 SLKSMNANPQK
-617 EDYFTNDE
+617 DNYFTNDE

-633 LSDVINI
+633 LSDTINI
-640 DERYRAEVSKL
+640 KERYQAEVSNL
-651 SNLSL
+651 SKISL

-661 KNNKTALESKIS
+661 SDKKITLESKIS
-673 SLSETMVKNKEL
+673 SLSETKAKNTEL
-685 LSTSLKD
+685 LSTSLRD
-692 FTLPTEKILIDDS
+692 FVLPTEKILIDDS

-710 KDKENELSS
+710 KDKENEFSS
-719 LTSSLLDIE
+719 LTNELSDIE

-763 ENFRKQTEVILH
+763 ENFKKQTEVILH

-826 FVGTLHRNGHC
+826 FVGTLHRNGHS

>member
-1 MLKQVPYLKMKIN
+1 
-14 YLKFKSMFAYSPEM
+14 MFAYSPEM
-28 QIINFT
+28 QTINFT
-34 DPTGLYTLIIGKNGR
+34 DPTQLYTLIIGKNGR

-101 STTKLKSVQVF
+101 STTKLKSLQVF

-130 IQNIVDIPQKLFNN
+130 AQTIIDIPQKLFNN

-153 KSFLSLSARDS
+153 RSFLSLSVRDS

-198 QTTMDSLTST
+198 QATMDSLTST

-213 EEYRKSEQDFVN
+213 EEYRKSEEDFVC

-236 YKTEIESK
+236 YMSEIETK
-244 RNSLL
+244 RNSLH
-249 STKKEIETEIEALR
+249 STKKEIETKIEALR

-285 NLLQGNLSE
+285 NVLQGSLSE

-302 SEVHKSTEN
+302 SKALKSTEN
-311 TISVLKYLLDTEE
+311 TISVLKYLLDIQE
-324 YEKNLY
+324 YEKSLY
-330 EIEKLS
+330 EIEKLT
-336 KLHKEEENKLALLKI
+336 KLHTEEENKLALLKI
-351 ELLDIENTR
+351 ELLDIENAR
-360 EKNRELI
+360 EKNRELLR
-367 KDKKL
+367 DKQS
-372 KLDNILSEIS
+372 KLDEILLSIS
-382 KENALLGKYESKLQ
+382 KENTLLGKYESKTQ
-396 IHTALLKI
+396 IHSSLLKI
-404 KSKFETSEALL
+404 RSKFETDEALS
-415 SFIESKERCLD
+415 SFIESKERSLE
-426 FEKKEHESLQNK
+426 FEKKEHESLQNR

-448 LEERLRLI
+448 LRERLRLI
-456 KAGKDTCPTCG
+456 ETGKDTCPTCG

-483 SENEEILKSLIEE
+483 SENEEHLRYVEE
-496 SIPAIH
+496 QIPAMH
-502 SKMLTTEKSLLQL
+502 SKILMVEKSLLQL

-521 KEMMESHYVADP
+521 KEMMEHHYEADP
-533 IGSLSLEEFL
+533 IHLLSLSEFL
-543 TLSIE
+543 ALNVE
-548 DEIKKIKDKISSLI
+548 DEIKKIKDKISSLT

-567 IKEEIKSLED
+567 IKEEIKSTED
-577 TELEQ
+577 TELEE
-582 RYTELL
+582 RYKELL
-588 SYSQK
+588 MYSQK

-606 SLKNMNANPKK
+606 NLKSMCANPEK
-617 EDYFTNDE
+617 EDYFISDE
-625 EHESILSS
+625 EYENILSS

-640 DERYRAEVSKL
+640 EERYKAEI
-651 SNLSL
+651 SNLSKISL

-661 KNNKTALESKIS
+661 SDKKITLESKIS
-673 SLSETMVKNKEL
+673 SLMETKAKNTEL

-692 FTLPTEKILIDDS
+692 FVLPTEKILIDDS

-710 KDKENELSS
+710 KGKENELSS

-763 ENFRKQTEVILH
+763 ENFKKQTEVILH

-826 FVGTLHRNGHC
+826 FVGTLHRNGHS

>member
-28 QIINFT
+28 QTINFT

-101 STTKLKSVQVF
+101 STTKLKSLQVF

-130 IQNIVDIPQKLFNN
+130 AQTIIDIPQKLFNN

-153 KSFLSLSARDS
+153 RSFLSLSARDS

-198 QTTMDSLTST
+198 QATMDSLTST

-213 EEYRKSEQDFVN
+213 EEYRKSEEDFVC
-225 RKNEAERLYKE
+225 RKSEAERLYKE
-236 YKTEIESK
+236 YMSEIESK
-244 RNSLL
+244 RNSLH
-249 STKKEIETEIEALR
+249 STKKEIETKIEALR

-268 QTTSHL
+268 QITSHL

-285 NLLQGNLSE
+285 NLLQDNLSE
-294 SRRDIEEK
+294 GKRSIEEK
-302 SEVHKSTEN
+302 SKAKKSTEN
-311 TISVLKYLLDTEE
+311 TISVLKYLLDTEK
-324 YEKNLY
+324 YEKSLY
-330 EIEKLS
+330 EIEKLEN
-336 KLHKEEENKLALLKI
+336 LHTEEENKLALLKV
-351 ELLDIENTR
+351 ELLDIENVR
-360 EKNRELI
+360 EKNRELLE
-367 KDKKL
+367 DKRL
-372 KLDNILSEIS
+372 KLDEILLSIS
-382 KENALLGKYESKLQ
+382 KENNLLEKLKSKIQ
-396 IHTALLKI
+396 IYTSLLKI
-404 KSKFETSEALL
+404 RSKFETDEALS
-415 SFIESKERCLD
+415 SFLESKERSLE
-426 FEKKEHESLQNK
+426 FEKREHESLQNK
-438 KTLLLEENKN
+438 KTLLLEESKN
-448 LEERLRLI
+448 LRERLRLI
-456 KAGKDTCPTCG
+456 ETGKDTCPTCG

-474 KIEEIESKI
+474 KIEEIQGKI
-483 SENEEILKSLIEE
+483 SENEEHLRCVEE
-496 SIPAIH
+496 QIPATH
-502 SKMLTTEKSLLQL
+502 SKMLNTEKSLLQL

-521 KEMMESHYVADP
+521 KEMMESYYTTDP
-533 IGSLSLEEFL
+533 IGTLSLEEFL
-543 TLSIE
+543 ALSVE
-548 DEIKKIKDKISSLI
+548 DEIKKIKDKISSYA

-577 TELEQ
+577 TELEE
-582 RYTELL
+582 RYKELL
-588 SYSQK
+588 TYSQK

-606 SLKNMNANPKK
+606 SIKSMNANPQKD
-617 EDYFTNDE
+617 DYFTSDE
-625 EHESILSS
+625 EHENILSS

-640 DERYRAEVSKL
+640 EERYKVEVSNL
-651 SNLSL
+651 SRISL

-661 KNNKTALESKIS
+661 SDKKITLESKIS

-692 FTLPTEKILIDDS
+692 FTLPTEKILIDNS

-710 KDKENELSS
+710 KGKENELSS
-719 LTSSLLDIE
+719 LTSSLSDIE
-728 NKENSLLLQIKN
+728 NAENSLLLQIKN

-756 RRIETEI
+756 KRIETEI
-763 ENFRKQTEVILH
+763 ENFKKQTEVILH

>member
-1 MLKQVPYLKMKIN
+1 
-14 YLKFKSMFAYSPEM
+14 MFAYSPEM
-28 QIINFT
+28 QTINFT
-34 DPTGLYTLIIGKNGR
+34 DPTQLYTLIIGKNGR

-101 STTKLKSVQVF
+101 STTKLKSLQVF

-130 IQNIVDIPQKLFNN
+130 AQTIIDIPQKLFNN

-153 KSFLSLSARDS
+153 RSFLSLSARDS

-174 GILNQMAQIEN
+174 GILNQMALIEN

-198 QTTMDSLTST
+198 QATMDSLTST

-213 EEYRKSEQDFVN
+213 EEYRKSEEDFVC
-225 RKNEAERLYKE
+225 RKNEAKRLYKE
-236 YKTEIESK
+236 YMSEIESK
-244 RNSLL
+244 RNSLH
-249 STKKEIETEIEALR
+249 STKKEIETKIEALR

-285 NLLQGNLSE
+285 NILQGSLSE
-294 SRRDIEEK
+294 SRRNIEEK
-302 SEVHKSTEN
+302 AKDKKSIEN
-311 TISVLKYLLDTEE
+311 TISALKYLLDTEE

-330 EIEKLS
+330 EIEKLK
-336 KLHKEEENKLALLKI
+336 KLHTEEENRLALLKI

-360 EKNRELI
+360 EKNKELL
-367 KDKKL
+367 KGKQS
-372 KLDNILSEIS
+372 KLDEILLEIS

-396 IHTALLKI
+396 IHTSLLKI
-404 KSKFETSEALL
+404 KSKFETNEVL
-415 SFIESKERCLD
+415 SSFLENKERSLE
-426 FEKKEHESLQNK
+426 FEKKEHDSLQNR
-438 KTLLLEENKN
+438 KTLLLQENKQ
-448 LEERLRLI
+448 LHERLKLI
-456 KAGKDTCPTCG
+456 ETGKDTCPTCG
-467 SPVDSIK
+467 SPVDSTK
-474 KIEEIESKI
+474 KIEEIKNKI
-483 SENEEILKSLIEE
+483 EENEELLRDTEE
-496 SIPAIH
+496 KIPTSH
-502 SKMLTTEKSLLQL
+502 SKILIIEKSLLQL

-521 KEMMESHYVADP
+521 KEMMEQHYEADP
-533 IGSLSLEEFL
+533 IDSLSITEFL
-543 TLSIE
+543 ALSVE
-548 DEIKKIKDKISSLI
+548 DEIKKIKDKISSLT
-562 LSSEK
+562 LSSQK
-567 IKEEIKSLED
+567 IKEEIKSTED

-582 RYTELL
+582 KYKELL
-588 SYSQK
+588 SYSQT

-606 SLKNMNANPKK
+606 SIKNMNAYPVKD
-617 EDYFTNDE
+617 EYF
-625 EHESILSS
+625 ESSDKFENILSS
-633 LSDVINI
+633 LSDVINLK
-640 DERYRAEVSKL
+640 ERYQSEVSNL
-651 SNLSL
+651 SRISL

-661 KNNKTALESKIS
+661 SDKKITLESKIS
-673 SLSETMVKNKEL
+673 SLSETKAKNTEL
-685 LSTSLKD
+685 LSTSLRD
-692 FTLPTEKILIDDS
+692 FVLPTEKILIDDS

-710 KDKENELSS
+710 KNKENELSS
-719 LTSSLLDIE
+719 LTNELSNIE
-728 NKENSLLLQIKN
+728 NTENSLLLQIKN

-763 ENFRKQTEVILH
+763 ENFKKQTEVILH

-826 FVGTLHRNGHC
+826 FVGTLHRNGHS

-883 TENSPTILKLI
+883 TENSPIILKLI

-907 LVSHSF
+907 LVSHNF

-938 REDYTRQYS
+938 REDYTKQYS

>member
-1 MLKQVPYLKMKIN
+1 
-14 YLKFKSMFAYSPEM
+14 MFAYSPEM
-28 QIINFT
+28 QTINFT
-34 DPTGLYTLIIGKNGR
+34 DPTQLYTLIIGKNGR

-101 STTKLKSVQVF
+101 STTKLKSLQVF

-130 IQNIVDIPQKLFNN
+130 AQTIIDIPQKLFNN

-153 KSFLSLSARDS
+153 RSFLSLSARDS

-185 QKLLQSK
+185 QKLLQNK

-198 QTTMDSLTST
+198 QATMDSLTST

-213 EEYRKSEQDFVN
+213 EEYRKSEEDFVC

-236 YKTEIESK
+236 YMSEIESK

-285 NLLQGNLSE
+285 NFLQDSLSE

-302 SEVHKSTEN
+302 SKIKKSTEN
-311 TISVLKYLLDTEE
+311 TISVLKYLLDTKE

-330 EIEKLS
+330 EIEKLE
-336 KLHKEEENKLALLKI
+336 KLYKEEENKLALIKI
-351 ELLDIENTR
+351 ELLDIENVR
-360 EKNRELI
+360 EKNRELLR
-367 KDKKL
+367 DKQS
-372 KLDNILSEIS
+372 KLDEILLSIS
-382 KENALLGKYESKLQ
+382 KENNLLEKLKSKIQ
-396 IHTALLKI
+396 IHTSLLKI
-404 KSKFETSEALL
+404 RSKFETDEVL
-415 SFIESKERCLD
+415 SSFLESKERSLE
-426 FEKKEHESLQNK
+426 FEKKEHESLQNR
-438 KTLLLEENKN
+438 KTLLLEESKN
-448 LEERLRLI
+448 LRERLRLI
-456 KAGKDTCPTCG
+456 ETGKDTCPTCG

-474 KIEEIESKI
+474 KIEEIQGKI
-483 SENEEILKSLIEE
+483 SENEEHLRYVEE
-496 SIPAIH
+496 QIPATH
-502 SKMLTTEKSLLQL
+502 SKILIIEKSLLQL

-521 KEMMESHYVADP
+521 KEMMEQHYEADP
-533 IGSLSLEEFL
+533 IHLLSLSEFL
-543 TLSIE
+543 ALSVE
-548 DEIKKIKDKISSLI
+548 DEVKKIKDKISSLT

-567 IKEEIKSLED
+567 IKEEIKSTED
-577 TELEQ
+577 TELEE
-582 RYTELL
+582 RYKELL
-588 SYSQK
+588 MYSQK

-606 SLKNMNANPKK
+606 SLKSMNANPVK
-617 EDYFTNDE
+617 EDHFTSDE

-640 DERYRAEVSKL
+640 EERYKAEVSNL
-651 SNLSL
+651 SRISL

-661 KNNKTALESKIS
+661 SDKKITLESKIS
-673 SLSETMVKNKEL
+673 SLSETKAKNTEL

-692 FTLPTEKILIDDS
+692 FVLPTEKILIDDS

-710 KDKENELSS
+710 KNKENELSS
-719 LTSSLLDIE
+719 LTNELSDIE

-826 FVGTLHRNGHC
+826 FVGTLHRNGHS

-938 REDYTRQYS
+938 REDYTKQYS

>member
-1 MLKQVPYLKMKIN
+1 MKIN

-28 QIINFT
+28 QTINFT
-34 DPTGLYTLIIGKNGR
+34 DPSGLYTLIIGKNGR

-101 STTKLKSVQVF
+101 STTKLKSLQVF

-130 IQNIVDIPQKLFNN
+130 AQNIIDIPQKLFNN

-153 KSFLSLSARDS
+153 RSFLSLSARDS

-174 GILNQMAQIEN
+174 GILNQMALIEN

-198 QTTMDSLTST
+198 QATMDSLTST

-213 EEYRKSEQDFVN
+213 EEYRKSEEDYVC
-225 RKNEAERLYKE
+225 RKSEAERLYKE
-236 YKTEIESK
+236 YMSEVESK
-244 RNSLL
+244 RNSLH
-249 STKKEIETEIEALR
+249 STKKEIETEMEALR

-285 NLLQGNLSE
+285 NHMQGSLSE
-294 SRRDIEEK
+294 SKRDIEEK
-302 SEVHKSTEN
+302 SKVKKSTEN
-311 TISVLKYLLDTEE
+311 TISVLKYLLDVKE
-324 YEKNLY
+324 YEKSLY
-330 EIEKLS
+330 EIEKLE

-360 EKNRELI
+360 EKNRELLE
-367 KDKKL
+367 DKRS
-372 KLDNILSEIS
+372 KLDEILLEIS
-382 KENALLGKYESKLQ
+382 KENNLLEKFKSKIQ
-396 IHTALLKI
+396 IHTSLLKI
-404 KSKFETSEALL
+404 RSKFETDEVL
-415 SFIESKERCLD
+415 SSFLESKERSLE
-426 FEKKEHESLQNK
+426 FEKKEHESLQNR
-438 KTLLLEENKN
+438 KTLLLEEIKN
-448 LEERLRLI
+448 LRERLRLI
-456 KAGKDTCPTCG
+456 ETGKDTCPTCG

-474 KIEEIESKI
+474 KIEEIQGKI
-483 SENEEILKSLIEE
+483 SENEEHLRYVEE
-496 SIPAIH
+496 QIPATHGKI
-502 SKMLTTEKSLLQL
+502 LAIEKSLLQL

-521 KEMMESHYVADP
+521 KEMMEQHYEADP
-533 IGSLSLEEFL
+533 IHL
-543 TLSIE
+543 LSISQFLALSVE
-548 DEIKKIKDKISSLI
+548 DETRKIEYKISSLT

-567 IKEEIKSLED
+567 IKEEIKSSED
-577 TELEQ
+577 TKLEE
-582 RYTELL
+582 RYKELL
-588 SYSQK
+588 MYSQK

-606 SLKNMNANPKK
+606 SLKSMNVNPVK
-617 EDYFTNDE
+617 EDYFTSDE
-625 EHESILSS
+625 EHESILSY
-633 LSDVINI
+633 LSDVVNLG
-640 DERYRAEVSKL
+640 ERYQVEVSNL
-651 SNLSL
+651 SKISL

-661 KNNKTALESKIS
+661 SDKKITLESKIS
-673 SLSETMVKNKEL
+673 SLSETKSKNIEL

-692 FTLPTEKILIDDS
+692 FVLPTEKILIDDFI
-705 VKERI
+705 KERI
-710 KDKENELSS
+710 TVAENELSS
-719 LTSSLLDIE
+719 LTSELSDIE

-763 ENFRKQTEVILH
+763 ENFKKQTEVILH

-826 FVGTLHRNGHC
+826 FVGTLHRNGHS

-938 REDYTRQYS
+938 REDYLRQYS

>member
-1 MLKQVPYLKMKIN
+1 
-14 YLKFKSMFAYSPEM
+14 MFAYSPEM
-28 QIINFT
+28 QTINFT

-101 STTKLKSVQVF
+101 STTKLKSLQVF

-130 IQNIVDIPQKLFNN
+130 SQNIVDIPQKLFNN

-153 KSFLSLSARDS
+153 RSFLSLSARDS

-174 GILNQMAQIEN
+174 GILNQMALIEN

-198 QTTMDSLTST
+198 QATMDSLTST

-213 EEYRKSEQDFVN
+213 EEYRKSEEEFVC

-236 YKTEIESK
+236 YMSEIESK
-244 RNSLL
+244 RNSLH
-249 STKKEIETEIEALR
+249 STKKEIETKMEALK

-285 NLLQGNLSE
+285 NVLQGSLSE
-294 SRRDIEEK
+294 SRREIEEK
-302 SEVHKSTEN
+302 SKVKKSTEN
-311 TISVLKYLLDTEE
+311 TISVLKYLLDTQE
-324 YEKNLY
+324 YEKSLY
-330 EIEKLS
+330 EIEKLEN
-336 KLHKEEENKLALLKI
+336 LHTEEENKLALLKV
-351 ELLDIENTR
+351 ELLDIENIR
-360 EKNRELI
+360 EKNRELLE
-367 KDKKL
+367 DKRS
-372 KLDNILSEIS
+372 KLDEILLEIS
-382 KENALLGKYESKLQ
+382 KENTLLGKYESKTQ
-396 IHTALLKI
+396 IHSSLLKI
-404 KSKFETSEALL
+404 KTKFETDEALS
-415 SFIESKERCLD
+415 SFIESKERSLE
-426 FEKKEHESLQNK
+426 FEKKEHESFQNK

-474 KIEEIESKI
+474 KIEEIQSKI
-483 SENEEILKSLIEE
+483 SENEEHLRYVEE
-496 SIPAIH
+496 QIPATH
-502 SKMLTTEKSLLQL
+502 SKILTIEKSLLQL

-521 KEMMESHYVADP
+521 KEMMEQHYEADP
-533 IGSLSLEEFL
+533 IHLLSFSEFL
-543 TLSIE
+543 ALNIE
-548 DEIKKIKDKISSLI
+548 DEIKKIKDKISSLT
-562 LSSEK
+562 LSTEK
-567 IKEEIKSLED
+567 IKEEIKSSED
-577 TELEQ
+577 IELEQ
-582 RYTELL
+582 KYKELL
-588 SYSQK
+588 MYSQK

-606 SLKNMNANPKK
+606 SLKSMNANPQK
-617 EDYFTNDE
+617 DNYFTNDE
-625 EHESILSS
+625 EHENILSS
-633 LSDVINI
+633 LSDTINI
-640 DERYRAEVSKL
+640 KERYQAEVSNL
-651 SNLSL
+651 SKISL

-661 KNNKTALESKIS
+661 SDKKITLESKIS
-673 SLSETMVKNKEL
+673 SLSETKAKNTEL
-685 LSTSLKD
+685 LSTSLRD
-692 FTLPTEKILIDDS
+692 FVLPTEKILIDDS

-710 KDKENELSS
+710 KDKENEFSS
-719 LTSSLLDIE
+719 LTNELSDIE

-740 VEIEHKSKE
+740 VEIEYKSKE

-763 ENFRKQTEVILH
+763 ENFKKQTEVILH

-826 FVGTLHRNGHC
+826 FVGTLHRNGHS

>member
-1 MLKQVPYLKMKIN
+1 
-14 YLKFKSMFAYSPEM
+14 MFAYSPEI
-28 QIINFT
+28 QTINFT
-34 DPTGLYTLIIGKNGR
+34 DPNGLYTLIIGKNGR

-101 STTKLKSVQVF
+101 STTKLKSLQVF

-130 IQNIVDIPQKLFNN
+130 AQNIVDIPQKLFNN

-153 KSFLSLSARDS
+153 RSFLSLSARDS

-198 QTTMDSLTST
+198 QATMDSLTST

-213 EEYRKSEQDFVN
+213 EEYRKSEEDFVN

-236 YKTEIESK
+236 YMSEIESK
-244 RNSLL
+244 RNSLH
-249 STKKEIETEIEALR
+249 STKKEIETKMEALR

-285 NLLQGNLSE
+285 NTLQGSLSE
-294 SRRDIEEK
+294 SKRDIEEK
-302 SEVHKSTEN
+302 SKTLKSTEN
-311 TISVLKYLLDTEE
+311 TISVLKYLLDIQE
-324 YEKNLY
+324 YEKSLY
-330 EIEKLS
+330 EIEKLE
-336 KLHKEEENKLALLKI
+336 KLHTEEENKLALLKI
-351 ELLDIENTR
+351 ELLDIENIR
-360 EKNRELI
+360 EKNRELLS
-367 KDKKL
+367 DKRS
-372 KLDNILSEIS
+372 KLDEILLEIS
-382 KENALLGKYESKLQ
+382 KENNLLEKFKSKIQ
-396 IHTALLKI
+396 IHTSLLKI
-404 KSKFETSEALL
+404 KSKFETDEIL
-415 SFIESKERCLD
+415 SSFLESKERSLE
-426 FEKKEHESLQNK
+426 FEKKEHESLQNR
-438 KTLLLEENKN
+438 KTLLTEEIKN
-448 LEERLRLI
+448 LGERLRLI
-456 KAGKDTCPTCG
+456 ETGKDTCPTCG

-474 KIEEIESKI
+474 KIEEIQSKI
-483 SENEEILKSLIEE
+483 SENEEHLRYVEE
-496 SIPAIH
+496 QIPATH
-502 SKMLTTEKSLLQL
+502 SKILSTEKSLLQL
-515 GEIKAK
+515 GEIKVK
-521 KEMMESHYVADP
+521 KEMMEQHYEADP
-533 IGSLSLEEFL
+533 IHLFSLNEFLSLN
-543 TLSIE
+543 IE
-548 DEIKKIKDKISSLI
+548 DEIKKIKDKISSLT
-562 LSSEK
+562 LSSQK
-567 IKEEIKSLED
+567 IKEEIKSTED

-582 RYTELL
+582 KYKELL
-588 SYSQK
+588 SYSQTY
-593 HTENKSRYFTQIE
+593 TENKSRYFTQIE
-606 SLKNMNANPKK
+606 SIKSMNMCPVK
-617 EDYFTNDE
+617 EEYFEMSDE
-625 EHESILSS
+625 FENILSS
-633 LSDVINI
+633 LSDVINLK
-640 DERYRAEVSKL
+640 ERYQAEVSKL

-661 KNNKTALESKIS
+661 SDRKITLESKIS

-719 LTSSLLDIE
+719 LTSSLTDIE
-728 NKENSLLLQIKN
+728 NTENSLLLQIKN

-756 RRIETEI
+756 KRIEIEI

-826 FVGTLHRNGHC
+826 FVGTLHRNGHS

-938 REDYTRQYS
+938 REDYLRQYS

>member
-1 MLKQVPYLKMKIN
+1 
-14 YLKFKSMFAYSPEM
+14 MFAYSPEM
-28 QIINFT
+28 QTINFT
-34 DPTGLYTLIIGKNGR
+34 DPTQLYTLIIGKNGR

-101 STTKLKSVQVF
+101 STTKLKSLQVF

-130 IQNIVDIPQKLFNN
+130 AQNIVDIPQKLFNN

-153 KSFLSLSARDS
+153 RSFLSLSARDS

-198 QTTMDSLTST
+198 QATMDSLTST

-213 EEYRKSEQDFVN
+213 EEYRKSEEDFVN

-244 RNSLL
+244 RNSLH
-249 STKKEIETEIEALR
+249 STKKEIETKIEALR

-285 NLLQGNLSE
+285 NVLQGSLSE

-302 SEVHKSTEN
+302 SNTKKSTEN
-311 TISVLKYLLDTEE
+311 TISVLKYLLDVKE
-324 YEKNLY
+324 YEKSLY
-330 EIEKLS
+330 EIEKLT
-336 KLHKEEENKLALLKI
+336 KLHTEEENKLALLKV
-351 ELLDIENTR
+351 ELLDIENAR
-360 EKNRELI
+360 EKNRELLR
-367 KDKKL
+367 DKQS
-372 KLDNILSEIS
+372 KLDEILLEIS

-396 IHTALLKI
+396 IHSSLLKI
-404 KSKFETSEALL
+404 KSKFETDEALS
-415 SFIESKERCLD
+415 SFLESKERSLE
-426 FEKKEHESLQNK
+426 FEKKEHESLQNR
-438 KTLLLEENKN
+438 KTLLLEESKN
-448 LEERLRLI
+448 LRERLRLI
-456 KAGKDTCPTCG
+456 ETGKDTCPTCG

-474 KIEEIESKI
+474 KIEEIQGKI
-483 SENEEILKSLIEE
+483 SENEELLRYVEE
-496 SIPAIH
+496 QIPATH
-502 SKMLTTEKSLLQL
+502 SKILAVEKSLLQL

-521 KEMMESHYVADP
+521 KEMMEQHYEADP
-533 IGSLSLEEFL
+533 IHFLSFSEFL
-543 TLSIE
+543 ALSVE
-548 DEIKKIKDKISSLI
+548 DEIKKIKDKISSLT
-562 LSSEK
+562 LSTEK
-567 IKEEIKSLED
+567 IKEEIKSSED
-577 TELEQ
+577 IELEE
-582 RYTELL
+582 RYKELL
-588 SYSQK
+588 IYSQK

-606 SLKNMNANPKK
+606 SLKSMNVNPVK
-617 EDYFTNDE
+617 EEYFTNDE

-640 DERYRAEVSKL
+640 EERYKVEVSNL
-651 SNLSL
+651 SRISL

-661 KNNKTALESKIS
+661 GDKKITLESKIS
-673 SLSETMVKNKEL
+673 SLSETKAKNTEL

-692 FTLPTEKILIDDS
+692 FVLPTKKILIDDS

-710 KDKENELSS
+710 KNKENELSS

-728 NKENSLLLQIKN
+728 NTENSLLLQIKN
-740 VEIEHKSKE
+740 IEIEHKSKE

-763 ENFRKQTEVILH
+763 ENFKKQTEVILH

-826 FVGTLHRNGHC
+826 FVGTLHRNGHS

-938 REDYTRQYS
+938 REDYTKQYS

>member
-1 MLKQVPYLKMKIN
+1 
-14 YLKFKSMFAYSPEM
+14 MFAYSPEM
-28 QIINFT
+28 QTINFT
-34 DPTGLYTLIIGKNGR
+34 DPTQLYTLIIGKNGR

-101 STTKLKSVQVF
+101 STTKLKSLQVF

-130 IQNIVDIPQKLFNN
+130 AQTIIDIPQKLFNN

-153 KSFLSLSARDS
+153 RSFLSLSARDS

-174 GILNQMAQIEN
+174 GILNQMALIEN

-198 QTTMDSLTST
+198 QATMDSLTST

-213 EEYRKSEQDFVN
+213 EEYRKSEEDYVC
-225 RKNEAERLYKE
+225 RKSEAERLYKE
-236 YKTEIESK
+236 YKSEIESK
-244 RNSLL
+244 RNSLH
-249 STKKEIETEIEALR
+249 STKKEIETKIEALR

-285 NLLQGNLSE
+285 NFLQGNLSE

-302 SEVHKSTEN
+302 SKTLKSTEN
-311 TISVLKYLLDTEE
+311 TISVLKYLLDIQE
-324 YEKNLY
+324 YEKSLY
-330 EIEKLS
+330 EIEKLE
-336 KLHKEEENKLALLKI
+336 KLHKEEENKLALLKV
-351 ELLDIENTR
+351 ELLDIENIR
-360 EKNRELI
+360 EKNRELLE
-367 KDKKL
+367 DKRL
-372 KLDNILSEIS
+372 KLDEILLSIS
-382 KENALLGKYESKLQ
+382 KENNLLEKLKSKIQ
-396 IHTALLKI
+396 IHTSLLKI
-404 KSKFETSEALL
+404 RSKFETDEVL
-415 SFIESKERCLD
+415 SSFLESKERSLE
-426 FEKKEHESLQNK
+426 FEKKEHESLQNR
-438 KTLLLEENKN
+438 KTLLLEESKN
-448 LEERLRLI
+448 LRERLRLI
-456 KAGKDTCPTCG
+456 ETGKDTCPTCG
-467 SPVDSIK
+467 SPVDSTK

-483 SENEEILKSLIEE
+483 SENEEHLRYVEE
-496 SIPAIH
+496 QIPATH
-502 SKMLTTEKSLLQL
+502 SKILAIEKSLLQL

-521 KEMMESHYVADP
+521 KEMMEQHYEADP
-533 IGSLSLEEFL
+533 IHLLSLSEFL
-543 TLSIE
+543 ALNVE
-548 DEIKKIKDKISSLI
+548 DEIKKIEDKISSLT

-567 IKEEIKSLED
+567 IKEEIKSNED
-577 TELEQ
+577 TELEE
-582 RYTELL
+582 RYKELL
-588 SYSQK
+588 MLSQK

-606 SLKNMNANPKK
+606 SIESMNANPVK

-633 LSDVINI
+633 LNGVINI
-640 DERYRAEVSKL
+640 EERYKTEVSNL
-651 SNLSL
+651 SKISL

-661 KNNKTALESKIS
+661 SDKKITLESKIS
-673 SLSETMVKNKEL
+673 SLSETKSKNIEL

-692 FTLPTEKILIDDS
+692 FNLPSEKILIDDS

-719 LTSSLLDIE
+719 LTSELSDIE

-740 VEIEHKSKE
+740 IEIEHKSKE

-756 RRIETEI
+756 KRIETEI
-763 ENFRKQTEVILH
+763 ENFKKQTEVILH

-826 FVGTLHRNGHC
+826 FVGTLHRNGHS

-907 LVSHSF
+907 LVSHNF

>member
-1 MLKQVPYLKMKIN
+1 
-14 YLKFKSMFAYSPEM
+14 MFAYSPEM
-28 QIINFT
+28 QTINFT
-34 DPTGLYTLIIGKNGR
+34 DPTQLYTLIIGKNGR

-86 SVDSYGSSWTIISEY
+86 SVDSYGNSWTIISEY
-101 STTKLKSVQVF
+101 SNVKLKSLQVF

-130 IQNIVDIPQKLFNN
+130 AQNIVDIPQKLFNN

-153 KSFLSLSARDS
+153 RSFLSLSARDS

-198 QTTMDSLTST
+198 QATMDSLTST

-213 EEYRKSEQDFVN
+213 EEYRKSEEDFVN

-236 YKTEIESK
+236 YMSEVESK
-244 RNSLL
+244 RNLL
-249 STKKEIETEIEALR
+249 QSTKKEIETEIEAIR

-285 NLLQGNLSE
+285 NILQGSLSE

-302 SEVHKSTEN
+302 SKAKKSTEN

-324 YEKNLY
+324 YEKSLY
-330 EIEKLS
+330 EIEKLEN
-336 KLHKEEENKLALLKI
+336 LHTEEENKLALLKL

-360 EKNRELI
+360 EKNRELLS
-367 KDKKL
+367 DKKL
-372 KLDNILSEIS
+372 KLDEILLSIS

-396 IHTALLKI
+396 IHSSLLKI
-404 KSKFETSEALL
+404 KSKFETDEALS
-415 SFIESKERCLD
+415 SFIESKERSLE
-426 FEKKEHESLQNK
+426 FEKKEHESLQNR

-448 LEERLRLI
+448 LRERLRLI
-456 KAGKDTCPTCG
+456 ETGKDTCPTCG
-467 SPVDSIK
+467 SPVNSIK
-474 KIEEIESKI
+474 KIEEIQSKI
-483 SENEEILKSLIEE
+483 SENEEHLRYVEE
-496 SIPAIH
+496 QIPVVH
-502 SKMLTTEKSLLQL
+502 SKILTIEKSLLQL

-521 KEMMESHYVADP
+521 KEMMEHHYEADP
-533 IGSLSLEEFL
+533 IHLLSLSEFL
-543 TLSIE
+543 ALSVE
-548 DEIKKIKDKISSLI
+548 DEIKKIKDKISSLT

-567 IKEEIKSLED
+567 IKEEIKSTQD

-582 RYTELL
+582 RYKELL
-588 SYSQK
+588 IYSQK

-606 SLKNMNANPKK
+606 SIKSMNANPKK
-617 EDYFTNDE
+617 EDYFTSDE

-640 DERYRAEVSKL
+640 EERYKVEVSNL
-651 SNLSL
+651 SKISL

-661 KNNKTALESKIS
+661 SDKKITLESKIS
-673 SLSETMVKNKEL
+673 SLSETKAKNIEL

-692 FTLPTEKILIDDS
+692 FVLPTEKILIDDS

-719 LTSSLLDIE
+719 LTNELSDIE

-826 FVGTLHRNGHC
+826 FVGTLHRNGHS

-928 NYFSNLNILS
+928 NYFSSLNILS

>member
-1 MLKQVPYLKMKIN
+1 
-14 YLKFKSMFAYSPEM
+14 MFAYSPEM
-28 QIINFT
+28 QTINFT

-86 SVDSYGSSWTIISEY
+86 SVDSYGNSWTIISEY
-101 STTKLKSVQVF
+101 STTKLKSLQVF

-130 IQNIVDIPQKLFNN
+130 AQNIVDIPQKLFNN

-153 KSFLSLSARDS
+153 RSFLSLSARDS

-198 QTTMDSLTST
+198 QATMDSLTST

-213 EEYRKSEQDFVN
+213 EEYRKSEEDFVN

-244 RNSLL
+244 RNSLH
-249 STKKEIETEIEALR
+249 STKKEIETKMEALR

-285 NLLQGNLSE
+285 NVLQGSLSE

-302 SEVHKSTEN
+302 SNTKKSTEN
-311 TISVLKYLLDTEE
+311 TISVLKYLLDVKE
-324 YEKNLY
+324 YEKSLY
-330 EIEKLS
+330 EIEKLT
-336 KLHKEEENKLALLKI
+336 KLHTEEENKLALLKV
-351 ELLDIENTR
+351 ELLDIENAR
-360 EKNRELI
+360 EKNRELLR
-367 KDKKL
+367 DKQS
-372 KLDNILSEIS
+372 KLDEILLEIS

-396 IHTALLKI
+396 IHSSLLKI
-404 KSKFETSEALL
+404 KSKFETNEALS
-415 SFIESKERCLD
+415 SFLESKERSLE
-426 FEKKEHESLQNK
+426 FEKKEHESLQNR
-438 KTLLLEENKN
+438 KTLLLEESKN
-448 LEERLRLI
+448 LRERLRLI
-456 KAGKDTCPTCG
+456 ETGKDTCPTCG

-474 KIEEIESKI
+474 KIEEIQGKI
-483 SENEEILKSLIEE
+483 SENEELLRYVEE
-496 SIPAIH
+496 QIPATH
-502 SKMLTTEKSLLQL
+502 SKILAVEKSLLQL

-521 KEMMESHYVADP
+521 KEMMEQHYEADP
-533 IGSLSLEEFL
+533 IQLLSLNEFL
-543 TLSIE
+543 ALSVE
-548 DEIKKIKDKISSLI
+548 DEVKKIKDKISSLT
-562 LSSEK
+562 LSTEK
-567 IKEEIKSLED
+567 IKEEIKSSED
-577 TELEQ
+577 IELEE
-582 RYTELL
+582 RYKELL
-588 SYSQK
+588 MYSQK

-606 SLKNMNANPKK
+606 SLKSMNVNPVK
-617 EDYFTNDE
+617 EEYFTNDE

-640 DERYRAEVSKL
+640 DERYKAEI
-651 SNLSL
+651 SNLSRISL

-661 KNNKTALESKIS
+661 SDKKITLESKIS
-673 SLSETMVKNKEL
+673 SLSETKAKNTEL
-685 LSTSLKD
+685 LSTTLKD

-705 VKERI
+705 IKERI
-710 KDKENELSS
+710 TVAKNELSS
-719 LTSSLLDIE
+719 LSSELSDIE
-728 NKENSLLLQIKN
+728 NTENSLLLQIKN
-740 VEIEHKSKE
+740 IEIEHKSKE

>member
-1 MLKQVPYLKMKIN
+1 
-14 YLKFKSMFAYSPEM
+14 MFAYSPEM
-28 QIINFT
+28 QTINFT
-34 DPTGLYTLIIGKNGR
+34 DPNGLYTLIIGKNGR

-86 SVDSYGSSWTIISEY
+86 SVDSYGNSWTIISEY
-101 STTKLKSVQVF
+101 STTKLKSLQVF

-130 IQNIVDIPQKLFNN
+130 AQNIVDIPQKLFNN

-153 KSFLSLSARDS
+153 RSFLSLSARDS

-174 GILNQMAQIEN
+174 GILNQMALVEN

-198 QTTMDSLTST
+198 QVTMDSLTST

-213 EEYRKSEQDFVN
+213 EEYRKSEEDYVC

-244 RNSLL
+244 RNSLH
-249 STKKEIETEIEALR
+249 STKKEIETKMEALR

-285 NLLQGNLSE
+285 NFLQGSLSE
-294 SRRDIEEK
+294 SKRDIEEK
-302 SEVHKSTEN
+302 SKTLKSTEN
-311 TISVLKYLLDTEE
+311 IISVLKYLLDTQE
-324 YEKNLY
+324 YEKSLY
-330 EIEKLS
+330 EIENFS
-336 KLHKEEENKLALLKI
+336 KLHTEEENKLALLKVK
-351 ELLDIENTR
+351 LLDIENIR
-360 EKNRELI
+360 EKNRELLE
-367 KDKKL
+367 DKRS
-372 KLDNILSEIS
+372 KLDEILLSIS
-382 KENALLGKYESKLQ
+382 KENNLLGKYESKLQ
-396 IHTALLKI
+396 IHSSLLKI
-404 KSKFETSEALL
+404 KSKFETDEALS
-415 SFIESKERCLD
+415 SFLESKERSLE
-426 FEKKEHESLQNK
+426 FEKKEHESLQNR
-438 KTLLLEENKN
+438 KTLLLEESKN
-448 LEERLRLI
+448 LRERLRLI
-456 KAGKDTCPTCG
+456 ETGKDTCPTCG

-483 SENEEILKSLIEE
+483 SENEEHLRYVEE
-496 SIPAIH
+496 QIPATH
-502 SKMLTTEKSLLQL
+502 SKILAIEKSLLQL

-521 KEMMESHYVADP
+521 KEMMEQHYEADP
-533 IGSLSLEEFL
+533 IGSLSLSQFL
-543 TLSIE
+543 SLNIE
-548 DEIKKIKDKISSLI
+548 DEIKKIEDKISSLT

-567 IKEEIKSLED
+567 IKEEIKSTED

-582 RYTELL
+582 RYKELL
-588 SYSQK
+588 MYSQK

-606 SLKNMNANPKK
+606 SIKSMNTNPVK

-633 LSDVINI
+633 LNGVINI
-640 DERYRAEVSKL
+640 EERYKAEI
-651 SNLSL
+651 SNLSRISL

-661 KNNKTALESKIS
+661 SDKKITLESKIS
-673 SLSETMVKNKEL
+673 SLSETKSKNIEL

-692 FTLPTEKILIDDS
+692 FNLPSEKILIDDS

-710 KDKENELSS
+710 TVAENELSS
-719 LTSSLLDIE
+719 FSSELSDIE
-728 NKENSLLLQIKN
+728 NTENSLLLQIKN

-763 ENFRKQTEVILH
+763 ENFKKQTEVILH

-826 FVGTLHRNGHC
+826 FVGTLHRNGHS

-907 LVSHSF
+907 LVSHNF

>member
-1 MLKQVPYLKMKIN
+1 
-14 YLKFKSMFAYSPEM
+14 MFAYSPEM
-28 QIINFT
+28 QTINFT
-34 DPTGLYTLIIGKNGR
+34 DPTQLYTLIIGKNGR

-101 STTKLKSVQVF
+101 STTKLKSLQVF

-130 IQNIVDIPQKLFNN
+130 SQNIVDIPQKLFNN

-153 KSFLSLSARDS
+153 RSFLSLSARDS

-198 QTTMDSLTST
+198 QATMDSLTST

-213 EEYRKSEQDFVN
+213 EEYRKSEEDFVC
-225 RKNEAERLYKE
+225 RKSEAERLYKE

-244 RNSLL
+244 RNSLH
-249 STKKEIETEIEALR
+249 STKKEIETKMEALR

-285 NLLQGNLSE
+285 NILQGSLSE

-302 SEVHKSTEN
+302 SKVKKSTEN
-311 TISVLKYLLDTEE
+311 TISVLKYLLDTQE
-324 YEKNLY
+324 YEKSLY
-330 EIEKLS
+330 EIEKLE
-336 KLHKEEENKLALLKI
+336 KLHTGEENKLALLKV
-351 ELLDIENTR
+351 ELLDIENVR
-360 EKNRELI
+360 EKNRELLE
-367 KDKKL
+367 DKRL
-372 KLDNILSEIS
+372 KLDEIFLSIS
-382 KENALLGKYESKLQ
+382 KENNLLEKFKSKIQ
-396 IHTALLKI
+396 IHTSLLKI
-404 KSKFETSEALL
+404 RSKFETDEALS
-415 SFIESKERCLD
+415 SFLESKERSLEH
-426 FEKKEHESLQNK
+426 EKKEHESLQNRK
-438 KTLLLEENKN
+438 ILLTEEIKN
-448 LEERLRLI
+448 LRDRLRLI
-456 KAGKDTCPTCG
+456 ETGKDTCPTCG

-474 KIEEIESKI
+474 KIEEIKSKI
-483 SENEEILKSLIEE
+483 EENEELLRDTEE
-496 SIPAIH
+496 KIPATH
-502 SKMLTTEKSLLQL
+502 SKILTIEKSLLQL

-521 KEMMESHYVADP
+521 KEMMEQHYEADP
-533 IGSLSLEEFL
+533 IHLLSISEFL
-543 TLSIE
+543 ALSIE
-548 DEIKKIKDKISSLI
+548 DENKKIEDRISSLT
-562 LSSEK
+562 LSSKK
-567 IKEEIKSLED
+567 IKEEIKLTED
-577 TELEQ
+577 IELEE
-582 RYTELL
+582 RYKELL
-588 SYSQK
+588 ICSQK

-617 EDYFTNDE
+617 EDYFTSDE
-625 EHESILSS
+625 EHENILSS
-633 LSDVINI
+633 LSNVVNLG
-640 DERYRAEVSKL
+640 ERYQAEVSNL
-651 SNLSL
+651 SKISL

-661 KNNKTALESKIS
+661 SDKKITLESKIS
-673 SLSETMVKNKEL
+673 SLSETKAKNIEL
-685 LSTSLKD
+685 LSTSIRD
-692 FTLPTEKILIDDS
+692 FNLPTEKILIDDS

-710 KDKENELSS
+710 KNKENELTS
-719 LTSSLLDIE
+719 LTSELSDIE

-756 RRIETEI
+756 KRVETEI
-763 ENFRKQTEVILH
+763 ENFRRQTEVILH

-826 FVGTLHRNGHC
+826 FVGTLHRNGHS

>member
-1 MLKQVPYLKMKIN
+1 MKIN

-28 QIINFT
+28 QTINFT
-34 DPTGLYTLIIGKNGR
+34 DPTQLYTLIIGKNGR

-101 STTKLKSVQVF
+101 STTKLKSLQVF

-130 IQNIVDIPQKLFNN
+130 AQTIIDIPQKLFNN

-153 KSFLSLSARDS
+153 KSFLSLSAKDS

-174 GILNQMAQIEN
+174 GILNQMALIEN

-198 QTTMDSLTST
+198 QATMDSLTST

-213 EEYRKSEQDFVN
+213 EEYRKSEEDFVC

-236 YKTEIESK
+236 YMSEIESK

-311 TISVLKYLLDTEE
+311 TISALKYLLDVKE
-324 YEKNLY
+324 YEKSLY

-351 ELLDIENTR
+351 ELLDIENAR
-360 EKNRELI
+360 EKNRELLS
-367 KDKKL
+367 DKQS
-372 KLDNILSEIS
+372 KLDEILLSIS

-404 KSKFETSEALL
+404 RSKFETDEALS
-415 SFIESKERCLD
+415 SFIESKERSLD
-426 FEKKEHESLQNK
+426 FEKKEHESLQNR
-438 KTLLLEENKN
+438 KTLLLQESKN
-448 LEERLRLI
+448 LRERLRHI
-456 KAGKDTCPTCG
+456 ETGKDTCPTCG

-474 KIEEIESKI
+474 KIEEIQNKISKNEEHLRYVEEQIPATHSKI
-483 SENEEILKSLIEE
+483 LS
-496 SIPAIH
+496 
-502 SKMLTTEKSLLQL
+502 TEKSLLQL

-521 KEMMESHYVADP
+521 KEMMEQHYEADP
-533 IGSLSLEEFL
+533 IHLFSLNEFLSLN
-543 TLSIE
+543 IE
-548 DEIKKIKDKISSLI
+548 DEIKKIKDKISSLT
-562 LSSEK
+562 LSSQK
-567 IKEEIKSLED
+567 IKEEIKSTED

-582 RYTELL
+582 KYKELL
-588 SYSQK
+588 SYSQTY
-593 HTENKSRYFTQIE
+593 TENKSRYFTQIE
-606 SLKNMNANPKK
+606 SIKSMNMCPVK
-617 EDYFTNDE
+617 EEYFEMSDE
-625 EHESILSS
+625 FENILSS
-633 LSDVINI
+633 LSDVINLK
-640 DERYRAEVSKL
+640 ERYQAEVSKL

-661 KNNKTALESKIS
+661 SDRKITLESKIS

-692 FTLPTEKILIDDS
+692 FTLPTKKILIDDS

-719 LTSSLLDIE
+719 LTSSFTDIE
-728 NKENSLLLQIKN
+728 NTENSLLLQVKN
-740 VEIEHKSKE
+740 IEIEHKSKE

-756 RRIETEI
+756 NRIETEI
-763 ENFRKQTEVILH
+763 ENFKKQTEVILH

-928 NYFSNLNILS
+928 NYFSSLNILS

>member
-1 MLKQVPYLKMKIN
+1 
-14 YLKFKSMFAYSPEM
+14 MFAYSPEM
-28 QIINFT
+28 QTINFT
-34 DPTGLYTLIIGKNGR
+34 DPTQLYTLIIGKNGR

-101 STTKLKSVQVF
+101 STTKLKTLQVF

-130 IQNIVDIPQKLFNN
+130 SQNIIDIPQKLFNN

-153 KSFLSLSARDS
+153 KSFLSLSAKDS

-174 GILNQMAQIEN
+174 GILNQMALIEN

-198 QTTMDSLTST
+198 QATMDSLTST

-213 EEYRKSEQDFVN
+213 EEYRKSEEDFVN

-236 YKTEIESK
+236 YMSEIESK
-244 RNSLL
+244 RNSLN
-249 STKKEIETEIEALR
+249 STKKEIETKIEALR

-311 TISVLKYLLDTEE
+311 TISVLKYLLDVKE
-324 YEKNLY
+324 YEKSLY

-336 KLHKEEENKLALLKI
+336 KLHKEEENRLALLKI
-351 ELLDIENTR
+351 ELLDIENAR
-360 EKNRELI
+360 EKNRELL
-367 KDKKL
+367 KGKQS
-372 KLDNILSEIS
+372 KLDEILLEIS

-404 KSKFETSEALL
+404 KSKFETSEALS
-415 SFIESKERCLD
+415 SFIESKERSLE
-426 FEKKEHESLQNK
+426 FEKREHESLQNR
-438 KTLLLEENKN
+438 KTLLLQENKQ
-448 LEERLRLI
+448 LHERLKLI
-456 KAGKDTCPTCG
+456 ETGKDTCPTCG

-474 KIEEIESKI
+474 KIEEMKNKIE
-483 SENEEILKSLIEE
+483 ENEELLRDTEE
-496 SIPAIH
+496 KIPATH
-502 SKMLTTEKSLLQL
+502 SKILTIEKSLLQL

-521 KEMMESHYVADP
+521 KEMMESYYTTDP
-533 IGSLSLEEFL
+533 IGTLSLEEFL
-543 TLSIE
+543 ALSVE
-548 DEIKKIKDKISSLI
+548 DEIKKIKDKISSYA

-577 TELEQ
+577 TELEEK
-582 RYTELL
+582 YKELL
-588 SYSQK
+588 IYSQT

-606 SLKNMNANPKK
+606 SLKSMNANPQKD
-617 EDYFTNDE
+617 DYFTSDE

-640 DERYRAEVSKL
+640 DERYKAEVSNL
-651 SNLSL
+651 SKISL

-661 KNNKTALESKIS
+661 SDKKITLESKIS
-673 SLSETMVKNKEL
+673 SLSETKAKNTEL
-685 LSTSLKD
+685 LSTSLRD
-692 FTLPTEKILIDDS
+692 FVLPTEKILIDDS

-719 LTSSLLDIE
+719 LTNELSNIE

-763 ENFRKQTEVILH
+763 ENFKKQTEVILH

-907 LVSHSF
+907 LVSHNF

>member
-1 MLKQVPYLKMKIN
+1 
-14 YLKFKSMFAYSPEM
+14 MFAYSPEM
-28 QIINFT
+28 QTINFT
-34 DPTGLYTLIIGKNGR
+34 DPTQLYTLIIGKNGR

-101 STTKLKSVQVF
+101 STTKLKSLQVF

-130 IQNIVDIPQKLFNN
+130 AQTIVDIPQKLFNN

-153 KSFLSLSARDS
+153 RSFLSLSARDS

-174 GILNQMAQIEN
+174 GILNQMALIEN

-198 QTTMDSLTST
+198 QATMDSLSST

-213 EEYRKSEQDFVN
+213 EEYRKSEQDYAC

-236 YKTEIESK
+236 YMSEIESK
-244 RNSLL
+244 RNSLH
-249 STKKEIETEIEALR
+249 STKKEIETKMEALR

-285 NLLQGNLSE
+285 NLLQGSLSE

-302 SEVHKSTEN
+302 SKTKKSTEN
-311 TISVLKYLLDTEE
+311 TISVLKYLLDIQE
-324 YEKNLY
+324 YEKSLY
-330 EIEKLS
+330 EIEKLT
-336 KLHKEEENKLALLKI
+336 KFYKEEENKLALLKV
-351 ELLDIENTR
+351 ELLDIENIR
-360 EKNRELI
+360 EKNRELLE
-367 KDKKL
+367 DKRL
-372 KLDNILSEIS
+372 KLDEILLSIS

-404 KSKFETSEALL
+404 KSKFETDEAFS
-415 SFIESKERCLD
+415 SFLESKERSLE
-426 FEKKEHESLQNK
+426 FEKKEHESLQNR
-438 KTLLLEENKN
+438 KTLLLQESKN
-448 LEERLRLI
+448 LRERLRLI
-456 KAGKDTCPTCG
+456 ETGKDICPTCG

-474 KIEEIESKI
+474 KIEEIENKI
-483 SENEEILKSLIEE
+483 SENEELLRHVEE
-496 SIPAIH
+496 QIPAMH
-502 SKMLTTEKSLLQL
+502 SKILMVEKSLLQL

-521 KEMMESHYVADP
+521 KEMMEHHYEADP
-533 IGSLSLEEFL
+533 IHLLSLSEFL
-543 TLSIE
+543 ALNVE
-548 DEIKKIKDKISSLI
+548 DEIKKIKDKISSLT

-567 IKEEIKSLED
+567 IKEEIKSTED
-577 TELEQ
+577 TELEE
-582 RYTELL
+582 RYKELL
-588 SYSQK
+588 MYSQK

-606 SLKNMNANPKK
+606 NLKSMCVNPEK
-617 EDYFTNDE
+617 EDYFISDE
-625 EHESILSS
+625 EYENILSS

-640 DERYRAEVSKL
+640 EERYKAEI
-651 SNLSL
+651 SNLSKISL

-661 KNNKTALESKIS
+661 SDKKITLESKIS
-673 SLSETMVKNKEL
+673 SLMEIKAKNTEL

-692 FTLPTEKILIDDS
+692 FVLPTEKILIDDS

-719 LTSSLLDIE
+719 LTTSLTDIE

-756 RRIETEI
+756 RRIEIEI
-763 ENFRKQTEVILH
+763 ENFKKQTEVILH

-826 FVGTLHRNGHC
+826 FVGTLHRNGHS

-883 TENSPTILKLI
+883 AENSPTILKLI

>member
-1 MLKQVPYLKMKIN
+1 
-14 YLKFKSMFAYSPEM
+14 MFAYSPEM
-28 QIINFT
+28 QTINFT
-34 DPTGLYTLIIGKNGR
+34 DPTQLYTLIIGKNGR

-86 SVDSYGSSWTIISEY
+86 SIDSYGSSWTIISEY
-101 STTKLKSVQVF
+101 STTKLKSLQVF

-130 IQNIVDIPQKLFNN
+130 AQTIIDIPQKLFNN

-174 GILNQMAQIEN
+174 GILNQMALIEN

-198 QTTMDSLTST
+198 QATMDSLTST

-213 EEYRKSEQDFVN
+213 EEYRKSEEDYVC
-225 RKNEAERLYKE
+225 RKSEAERLYKE
-236 YKTEIESK
+236 YKSEIESK
-244 RNSLL
+244 RNSLH
-249 STKKEIETEIEALR
+249 STKKEIETKIEALR

-285 NLLQGNLSE
+285 NFLQGNLSE

-302 SEVHKSTEN
+302 SKTLKSTEN
-311 TISVLKYLLDTEE
+311 TISVLKYLLDIQE
-324 YEKNLY
+324 YEKSLY
-330 EIEKLS
+330 EIEKLE
-336 KLHKEEENKLALLKI
+336 KLHKEEENKLALLKV
-351 ELLDIENTR
+351 ELLDIENIR
-360 EKNRELI
+360 EKNRELLE
-367 KDKKL
+367 DKRL
-372 KLDNILSEIS
+372 KLDEILLSIS
-382 KENALLGKYESKLQ
+382 KENNLLEKLKSKIQ
-396 IHTALLKI
+396 IHTSLLKI
-404 KSKFETSEALL
+404 RSKFETDEVL
-415 SFIESKERCLD
+415 SSFLESKERSLE
-426 FEKKEHESLQNK
+426 FEKKEHESLQNR

-456 KAGKDTCPTCG
+456 ETGKDTCPTCG
-467 SPVDSIK
+467 SPVDSTK

-483 SENEEILKSLIEE
+483 SENEEHLRYVEE
-496 SIPAIH
+496 QIPATH
-502 SKMLTTEKSLLQL
+502 SKILAIEKSLLQL

-521 KEMMESHYVADP
+521 KEMMEQHYEADP
-533 IGSLSLEEFL
+533 IHLLSLSEFL
-543 TLSIE
+543 ALNVE
-548 DEIKKIKDKISSLI
+548 DEIKKIEDKISSLT

-567 IKEEIKSLED
+567 IKEEIKSNED
-577 TELEQ
+577 TELEE
-582 RYTELL
+582 RYKELL
-588 SYSQK
+588 MLSQK

-606 SLKNMNANPKK
+606 SIESMNANPVK

-633 LSDVINI
+633 LNGVINI
-640 DERYRAEVSKL
+640 EERYKTEVSNL
-651 SNLSL
+651 SKISL

-661 KNNKTALESKIS
+661 SDKKITLESKIS
-673 SLSETMVKNKEL
+673 SLSETKSKNIEL

-692 FTLPTEKILIDDS
+692 FNLPSEKILIDDS

-719 LTSSLLDIE
+719 LTSELSDIE

-740 VEIEHKSKE
+740 IEIEHKSKE

-756 RRIETEI
+756 KRIETEI
-763 ENFRKQTEVILH
+763 ENFKKQTEVILH

-826 FVGTLHRNGHC
+826 FVGTLHRNGHS

-907 LVSHSF
+907 LVSHNF

-938 REDYTRQYS
+938 REDYLRQYS

>member
-1 MLKQVPYLKMKIN
+1 
-14 YLKFKSMFAYSPEM
+14 MFAYSPEM
-28 QIINFT
+28 QTINFT
-34 DPTGLYTLIIGKNGR
+34 DPTQLYTLIIGKNGR

-86 SVDSYGSSWTIISEY
+86 SVDSYGNSWTIISEY
-101 STTKLKSVQVF
+101 STTKLKSLQVF

-130 IQNIVDIPQKLFNN
+130 AQNIVDIPQKLFNN

-153 KSFLSLSARDS
+153 RSFLSLSARDS

-174 GILNQMAQIEN
+174 GILNQMALIEN

-213 EEYRKSEQDFVN
+213 EEYRKSEEDFVC
-225 RKNEAERLYKE
+225 KKSEAERFYKE
-236 YKTEIESK
+236 YMSEVESK
-244 RNSLL
+244 RSELL
-249 STKKEIETEIEALR
+249 STKKEIETKMEALR

-285 NLLQGNLSE
+285 NILQGSLSE
-294 SRRDIEEK
+294 SKRDIEEK
-302 SEVHKSTEN
+302 SKTLKSIEN
-311 TISVLKYLLDTEE
+311 TISVLKYLLDTQE
-324 YEKNLY
+324 YEKSLY

-336 KLHKEEENKLALLKI
+336 KLHKEEENKLALLKV
-351 ELLDIENTR
+351 ELLDIENVR
-360 EKNRELI
+360 EKNRELLE
-367 KDKKL
+367 DKRS
-372 KLDNILSEIS
+372 KLDEILLSIS
-382 KENALLGKYESKLQ
+382 KENNLLEKFKSKIQ
-396 IHTALLKI
+396 IHTSLLKI
-404 KSKFETSEALL
+404 RSKFETDEALS
-415 SFIESKERCLD
+415 SFLESKERSLE
-426 FEKKEHESLQNK
+426 FEKKEYESLQNRK
-438 KTLLLEENKN
+438 ALLTEEIKN

-483 SENEEILKSLIEE
+483 SENEELLKSLIEE

-521 KEMMESHYVADP
+521 KEMMEQHYVADP
-533 IGSLSLEEFL
+533 IQLLSLNEFL
-543 TLSIE
+543 ALSIE
-548 DEIKKIKDKISSLI
+548 DEIKKIEDKISSLT
-562 LSSEK
+562 LSSEN
-567 IKEEIKSLED
+567 IKEEINSIQD

-582 RYTELL
+582 RYKELL

-606 SLKNMNANPKK
+606 SLKSMNANPQKD
-617 EDYFTNDE
+617 DYFTSDE
-625 EHESILSS
+625 EHENILSS
-633 LSDVINI
+633 LSNVVNLG
-640 DERYRAEVSKL
+640 ERYQVEVSNL
-651 SNLSL
+651 SRISL

-661 KNNKTALESKIS
+661 SDKKITLESKIS
-673 SLSETMVKNKEL
+673 SLSETKAKNTEL
-685 LSTSLKD
+685 LSTSLRD
-692 FTLPTEKILIDDS
+692 FVLPTEKILIDDS

-719 LTSSLLDIE
+719 LTNELSNIE

-740 VEIEHKSKE
+740 IEIEHKSKE

-763 ENFRKQTEVILH
+763 ENFKKQTEVILH